1 MEAISRKNK
10 GGILRVLRWIL
21 LIMVL
26 AILGFVLFMA
36 VRLWDLDAWQDFDP
50 DNILGAQQSLILY
63 DGENGELLRLHDK
76 EDRVS
81 IPLSQVPDLV
91 QKAFISAEDARFYEH
106 PGVDVIRIAGAA
118 WADIKAG
125 GYVQGASTISQQL
138 IKLSHLTADKTISRK
153 LEEAVL
159 ACQMEARYSKDEIL
173 EMYLNYVYFGGGY
186 YGIEAAALGYFGVHA
201 QDLSVSQ
208 GAMLAGIL
216 KSPSHYA
223 PHLDYEASLARR
235 DTVLS
240 LMAEYGYLDDQ
251 ALADAKAET
260 IVILHDGTAGE
271 EGRNYYVDAAL
282 QEAMEILQVDSE
294 TLLTGGYRIYTA
306 MDGAI
311 QSQCEAVFQQ
321 DDLFP
326 GDAQGAIVVQEA
338 GTGLIRAMV
347 GGRGEYDAAMAFN
360 RATDIR
366 RQPGSVIKPVIAY
379 APALEGYGY
388 TAATMLL
395 DEPTSFAEY
404 SPRNFGNQYYGWV
417 TLREAVTRSLNV
429 PAVKVLSEIGVS
441 AGKKFAQSC
450 GIPFDPQDTSLTLA
464 LGGFTY
470 GVSPL
475 QIAGAYAAFA
485 SGGIYNAPTCI
496 QRITDS
502 AGKELYAYQP
512 ENRRVMSEQ
521 NAYILTSMLQS
532 AIQEGTGHRLKD
544 LDIPLAGK
552 TGTVGE
558 GEGNRDAWMACYS
571 ADYAAA
577 VWLGYDTSQ
586 DGSLPQD
593 ATGGKYPALILE
605 QVFQGIYQDSTPRDF
620 TMPAGVN
627 TYKLDK
633 RSPELY
639 HEPVLATALTPSAA
653 IQAEV
658 FVEGTQPTAQSSY
671 WVVPSPPSGFRVYL
685 GENGKPQITFTG
697 RESFARY
704 QLYRQKAGETPQ
716 LIKTW
721 DGKGT
726 ITYAD
731 SAALPGCRYTYYILP
746 VHREMKVGG
755 ELVKGPATQKASV
768 TTPEAVIDVEIPPAS
783 PQESPGPSPSPAV
796 SPLPLEELA
805 AAFAGG

>member
-10 GGILRVLRWIL
+10 GGILRALRWVL
-21 LIMVL
+21 LLMVL
-26 AILGFVLFMA
+26 AVLGFVLFMA
-36 VRLWDLDAWQDFDP
+36 AQLWDLDAWQDFDP
-50 DNILGAQQSLILY
+50 ANILGAQQSLILY
-63 DGENGELLRLHDK
+63 DGENGEILRLHDK

-81 IPLSQVPDLV
+81 IPLSDVPDLV

-106 PGVDVIRIAGAA
+106 PGVDVIRIVGAA

-159 ACQMEARYSKDEIL
+159 ACQMETRYSKDEIL

-201 QDLSVSQ
+201 KDLSVAQ

-216 KSPSHYA
+216 KSPSNYA
-223 PHLDYEASLARR
+223 PHLDFEASLARR

-251 ALADAKAET
+251 GLADAKGET
-260 IVILHDGTAGE
+260 MVILHDGTASE

-282 QEAMEILQVDSE
+282 QDAMEILQIDSE
-294 TLLTGGYRIYTA
+294 TLLSGGYRIYTA
-306 MDGAI
+306 MDSAI
-311 QSQCEAVFQQ
+311 QNQCEAIFQQ

-347 GGRGEYDAAMAFN
+347 GGRGAYDTAMAFN

-395 DEPTSFAEY
+395 DEPTTFAEY
-404 SPRNFGNQYYGWV
+404 SPRNFGNKYSGWV
-417 TLREAVTRSLNV
+417 TLREAVTRSLHV
-429 PAVKVLSEIGVS
+429 PDVKVLSDIGVS
-441 AGKKFAQSC
+441 AGKAFAQSC

-485 SGGIYNAPTCI
+485 SQGIYNTPTCI

-502 AGKELYAYQP
+502 TGKELYVYEP

-577 VWLGYDTSQ
+577 VWIGYDTSQ
-586 DGSLPQD
+586 DGALPQD

-605 QVFQGIYQDSTPRDF
+605 QLFQGLYQDRAPKEFS
-620 TMPAGVN
+620 MPSGVN
-627 TYKLDK
+627 AYKLDK
-633 RSPELY
+633 RTLEMF
-639 HEPVLATALTPSAA
+639 HEPVLATALTPSSA
-653 IQAEV
+653 IQTEV

-671 WVVPSPPSGFRVYL
+671 WVVPSPPGEFRVYL
-685 GENGKPQITFTG
+685 GGDGKPQIAFTG
-697 RESFARY
+697 RESFAQY
-704 QLYRQKAGETPQ
+704 QLYRQKGTESPQ

-721 DGKGT
+721 DGKGAV
-726 ITYAD
+726 TYGDD
-731 SAALPGCRYTYYILP
+731 SALPGCTYTYYILP
-746 VHREMKVGG
+746 VHQEMNVGG
-755 ELVKGPATQKASV
+755 EQVKGPATKKVTV
-768 TTPEAVIDVEIPPAS
+768 TTPEAVIDVEIPGPT
-783 PQESPGPSPSPAV
+783 PQGEVTPSPAA
-796 SPLPLEELA
+796 SPSLLEELS
-805 AAFAGG
+805 AAFAGR

>member
-10 GGILRVLRWIL
+10 GGILRALRWVL
-21 LIMVL
+21 LLMVL
-26 AILGFVLFMA
+26 AVLGFVLFMA
-36 VRLWDLDAWQDFDP
+36 AQLWDLDAWQDFDP
-50 DNILGAQQSLILY
+50 ANILDAQQSLILY
-63 DGENGELLRLHDK
+63 DGENGEILRLHDK

-81 IPLSQVPDLV
+81 IPLSDVPDLV

-106 PGVDVIRIAGAA
+106 PGVDVIRIVGAA

-159 ACQMEARYSKDEIL
+159 ACQMETRYSKDEIL

-201 QDLSVSQ
+201 KDLSVAQ

-216 KSPSHYA
+216 KSPSNYA
-223 PHLDYEASLARR
+223 PHLDFEASLARR

-251 ALADAKAET
+251 GLADAKGET
-260 IVILHDGTAGE
+260 MVILHDGTASE

-282 QEAMEILQVDSE
+282 QDAMEILQIDSE
-294 TLLTGGYRIYTA
+294 TLLSGGYRIYTA
-306 MDGAI
+306 MDSAI
-311 QSQCEAVFQQ
+311 QNQCEAIFQQ

-347 GGRGEYDAAMAFN
+347 GGRGAYDTAMAFN

-395 DEPTSFAEY
+395 DEPTTFAEY
-404 SPRNFGNQYYGWV
+404 SPRNFGNKYYGWV

-429 PAVKVLSEIGVS
+429 PAVKVLSDIGVS
-441 AGKKFAQSC
+441 AGKAFAQSC

-485 SGGIYNAPTCI
+485 SQGIYNTPTCI

-502 AGKELYAYQP
+502 TGKELYVYEP

-577 VWLGYDTSQ
+577 VWIGYDTSQ
-586 DGSLPQD
+586 DGALPQD

-605 QVFQGIYQDSTPRDF
+605 QLFQGLYQDRAPKEFS
-620 TMPAGVN
+620 MPSGVN
-627 TYKLDK
+627 AYKLDK
-633 RSPELY
+633 RTLEMF
-639 HEPVLATALTPSAA
+639 HEPVLATALTPSSA
-653 IQAEV
+653 IQTEV

-671 WVVPSPPSGFRVYL
+671 WVVPSPPGEFRVYL
-685 GENGKPQITFTG
+685 GGDGKPQIAFTG
-697 RESFARY
+697 RESFAQY
-704 QLYRQKAGETPQ
+704 QLYRQKGTESPQ

-721 DGKGT
+721 DGKGAV
-726 ITYAD
+726 TYGDD
-731 SAALPGCRYTYYILP
+731 SALPGCTYTYYILP
-746 VHREMKVGG
+746 VHQEMNVGG
-755 ELVKGPATQKASV
+755 EQVKGPATKKVTV
-768 TTPEAVIDVEIPPAS
+768 TTPEAVIDVEIPGPT
-783 PQESPGPSPSPAV
+783 PQGEVTPSPAA
-796 SPLPLEELA
+796 SPSLLEELS
-805 AAFAGG
+805 AAFAGR

>member
-10 GGILRVLRWIL
+10 GGILRALRWVL
-21 LIMVL
+21 LLMVL
-26 AILGFVLFMA
+26 AVLGFVLFMA
-36 VRLWDLDAWQDFDP
+36 AQLWDLDAWQDFDP
-50 DNILGAQQSLILY
+50 ANILGAQQSLILY
-63 DGENGELLRLHDK
+63 DGENGEILRLHDK

-81 IPLSQVPDLV
+81 IPLSDVPDLV

-106 PGVDVIRIAGAA
+106 PGVDVIRIVGAA

-159 ACQMEARYSKDEIL
+159 ACQMETRYSKDEIL

-201 QDLSVSQ
+201 KDLSVAQ

-216 KSPSHYA
+216 KSPSNYA
-223 PHLDYEASLARR
+223 PHLDFEASLARR

-251 ALADAKAET
+251 GLADAKGET
-260 IVILHDGTAGE
+260 MVILHDGTASE

-282 QEAMEILQVDSE
+282 QDAMEILQIDSE
-294 TLLTGGYRIYTA
+294 TLLSGGYRIYTA
-306 MDGAI
+306 MDSAI
-311 QSQCEAVFQQ
+311 QNQCEAIFQQ

-347 GGRGEYDAAMAFN
+347 GGRGAYDTAMAFN

-388 TAATMLL
+388 TAATMLF
-395 DEPTSFAEY
+395 DEPTTFAEY
-404 SPRNFGNQYYGWV
+404 SPRNFGNKYYGWV

-429 PAVKVLSEIGVS
+429 PAVKVLSDIGVS
-441 AGKKFAQSC
+441 AGKAFAQSC

-485 SGGIYNAPTCI
+485 SQGIYNTPTCI

-502 AGKELYAYQP
+502 TGKELYVYEP

-577 VWLGYDTSQ
+577 VWIGYDTSQ
-586 DGSLPQD
+586 DGALPQD

-605 QVFQGIYQDSTPRDF
+605 QLFQGLYQDRAPKEFS
-620 TMPAGVN
+620 MPSGVN
-627 TYKLDK
+627 AYKLDK
-633 RSPELY
+633 RTLEMF
-639 HEPVLATALTPSAA
+639 HEPVLATALTPSSA
-653 IQAEV
+653 IQTEV

-671 WVVPSPPSGFRVYL
+671 WVVPSPPGEFRVYL
-685 GENGKPQITFTG
+685 GGDGKPQIAFTG
-697 RESFARY
+697 RESFAQY
-704 QLYRQKAGETPQ
+704 QLYRQKGTESPQ

-721 DGKGT
+721 DGKGAV
-726 ITYAD
+726 TYGDD
-731 SAALPGCRYTYYILP
+731 SALPGCTYTYYILP
-746 VHREMKVGG
+746 VHQEMNVGG
-755 ELVKGPATQKASV
+755 EQVKGPATKKVTV
-768 TTPEAVIDVEIPPAS
+768 TTPEAVIDVEIPGPT
-783 PQESPGPSPSPAV
+783 PQGEVTPSPAA
-796 SPLPLEELA
+796 SPSLLEELS
-805 AAFAGG
+805 AAFAGR

>member
-10 GGILRVLRWIL
+10 GGILRALRWVL
-21 LIMVL
+21 LLMVL
-26 AILGFVLFMA
+26 AVLGFVLFMA
-36 VRLWDLDAWQDFDP
+36 AQLWDLDAWQDFDP
-50 DNILGAQQSLILY
+50 ANILGAQQSLILY
-63 DGENGELLRLHDK
+63 DGENGEILRLHDK

-81 IPLSQVPDLV
+81 IPLSDVPDLV

-106 PGVDVIRIAGAA
+106 PGVDVIRIVGAA

-159 ACQMEARYSKDEIL
+159 ACQMETRYSKDEIL

-201 QDLSVSQ
+201 KDLSVAQ

-216 KSPSHYA
+216 KSPSNYA
-223 PHLDYEASLARR
+223 PHLDFEASLARR

-251 ALADAKAET
+251 GLADAKGET
-260 IVILHDGTAGE
+260 MVILHDGTASE

-282 QEAMEILQVDSE
+282 QDAMEILQIDSE
-294 TLLTGGYRIYTA
+294 TLLSGGYRIYTA
-306 MDGAI
+306 MDSAI
-311 QSQCEAVFQQ
+311 QNQCEAIFQQ

-347 GGRGEYDAAMAFN
+347 GGRGAYDTAMAFN

-395 DEPTSFAEY
+395 DEPTTFAEY
-404 SPRNFGNQYYGWV
+404 SPRNFGNKYYGWV

-429 PAVKVLSEIGVS
+429 PAVKVLSDIGVS
-441 AGKKFAQSC
+441 AGKAFAQSC

-485 SGGIYNAPTCI
+485 SQGIYNTPTCI

-502 AGKELYAYQP
+502 TGKELYVYEP

-577 VWLGYDTSQ
+577 VWIGYDTSQ
-586 DGSLPQD
+586 DGALPQD

-605 QVFQGIYQDSTPRDF
+605 QLFQGLYQDRAPKEFS
-620 TMPAGVN
+620 MPSGVN
-627 TYKLDK
+627 AYKLDK
-633 RSPELY
+633 RTLEMF
-639 HEPVLATALTPSAA
+639 HEPVLATALTPSSA
-653 IQAEV
+653 IQTEV

-671 WVVPSPPSGFRVYL
+671 WVVPSPPGEFRVYL
-685 GENGKPQITFTG
+685 GGDGKPQIAFTG
-697 RESFARY
+697 RESFAQY
-704 QLYRQKAGETPQ
+704 QLYRQKGTESPQ

-721 DGKGT
+721 DGKGAV
-726 ITYAD
+726 TYGDD
-731 SAALPGCRYTYYILP
+731 SALPGCTYTYYILP
-746 VHREMKVGG
+746 VHQEMNVGG
-755 ELVKGPATQKASV
+755 EQVKGPATKKV
-768 TTPEAVIDVEIPPAS
+768 TVTIPEAVIDVEIPGPT
-783 PQESPGPSPSPAV
+783 PQGEVTPSPAA
-796 SPLPLEELA
+796 SPSLLEELS
-805 AAFAGG
+805 AAFAGR

>member
-10 GGILRVLRWIL
+10 GGILRALRWVL
-21 LIMVL
+21 LLMVL
-26 AILGFVLFMA
+26 AVLGFVLFMA
-36 VRLWDLDAWQDFDP
+36 AQLWDLDAWQDFDP
-50 DNILGAQQSLILY
+50 ANILGAQQSLILY
-63 DGENGELLRLHDK
+63 DGENGEILRLHDK

-81 IPLSQVPDLV
+81 IPLSDVPDLV

-106 PGVDVIRIAGAA
+106 PGVDVIRIVGAA

-159 ACQMEARYSKDEIL
+159 ACQMETHYSKDEIL

-201 QDLSVSQ
+201 KDLSVAQ

-216 KSPSHYA
+216 KSPSNYA
-223 PHLDYEASLARR
+223 PHLDFEASLARR

-251 ALADAKAET
+251 GLADAKGET
-260 IVILHDGTAGE
+260 MVILHDGTASE

-282 QEAMEILQVDSE
+282 QDAMEILQIDSE
-294 TLLTGGYRIYTA
+294 TLLSGGYRIYTA
-306 MDGAI
+306 MDSAI
-311 QSQCEAVFQQ
+311 QNQCEAIFQQ

-347 GGRGEYDAAMAFN
+347 GGRGAYDTAMAFN

-395 DEPTSFAEY
+395 DEPNTFAEY
-404 SPRNFGNQYYGWV
+404 IPRNFGNKYYGWV

-429 PAVKVLSEIGVS
+429 PAVKVLSDIGVS
-441 AGKKFAQSC
+441 AGKAFAQSC

-485 SGGIYNAPTCI
+485 SQGIYNTPTCI

-502 AGKELYAYQP
+502 TGKELYVYEP

-552 TGTVGE
+552 TGTVGD

-577 VWLGYDTSQ
+577 VWIGYDTSQ
-586 DGSLPQD
+586 DGALPQD

-605 QVFQGIYQDSTPRDF
+605 QLFQGLYQDRAPKEFS
-620 TMPAGVN
+620 MPSGVN
-627 TYKLDK
+627 AYKLDK
-633 RSPELY
+633 RTLEMF
-639 HEPVLATALTPSAA
+639 HEPVLATALTPSSA
-653 IQAEV
+653 IQTEV

-671 WVVPSPPSGFRVYL
+671 WVVPSPPGEFRVYL
-685 GENGKPQITFTG
+685 GGDGKPQIAFTG
-697 RESFARY
+697 RESFAQY
-704 QLYRQKAGETPQ
+704 QLYRQKGTESPQ

-721 DGKGT
+721 DGKGAV
-726 ITYAD
+726 TYGDD
-731 SAALPGCRYTYYILP
+731 SALPGCTYTYYILP
-746 VHREMKVGG
+746 VHQEMNVGG
-755 ELVKGPATQKASV
+755 EQVKGPATKKVTV
-768 TTPEAVIDVEIPPAS
+768 TTPEAVIDVEIPGPT
-783 PQESPGPSPSPAV
+783 PQGEVTPSPAA
-796 SPLPLEELA
+796 SPSLLEELS
-805 AAFAGG
+805 AAFAGR

>member
-10 GGILRVLRWIL
+10 GGILRALRWVL
-21 LIMVL
+21 LLMVL
-26 AILGFVLFMA
+26 AVLGFVLFMA
-36 VRLWDLDAWQDFDP
+36 AQLWDLDAWQDFDP
-50 DNILGAQQSLILY
+50 ANILGAQQSLILY
-63 DGENGELLRLHDK
+63 DGENGEILRLHDK

-81 IPLSQVPDLV
+81 IPLSDVPDLV
-91 QKAFISAEDARFYEH
+91 QKAFISADDARFYEH
-106 PGVDVIRIAGAA
+106 PGVDVIRIVGAA

-159 ACQMEARYSKDEIL
+159 ACQMETRYSKDEIL

-201 QDLSVSQ
+201 KDLSVAQ

-216 KSPSHYA
+216 KSPSNYA
-223 PHLDYEASLARR
+223 PHLDFEASLARR

-282 QEAMEILQVDSE
+282 QEAMEILQIDSE
-294 TLLTGGYRIYTA
+294 TLLSGGYRIYTA
-306 MDGAI
+306 MDSAI
-311 QSQCEAVFQQ
+311 QNQCEAIFQQ

-347 GGRGEYDAAMAFN
+347 GGRGAYDTAMAFN

-395 DEPTSFAEY
+395 DEPTTFAEY
-404 SPRNFGNQYYGWV
+404 SPRNFGNKYYGWV

-429 PAVKVLSEIGVS
+429 PAVKVLSDIGVS
-441 AGKKFAQSC
+441 AGKAFAQSC

-485 SGGIYNAPTCI
+485 SQGIYNTPTCI

-502 AGKELYAYQP
+502 TGKELYVYEP

-577 VWLGYDTSQ
+577 VWIGYDTSQ
-586 DGSLPQD
+586 DGALPQD

-605 QVFQGIYQDSTPRDF
+605 QLFQGLYQDRAPKEFS
-620 TMPAGVN
+620 MPSGVN
-627 TYKLDK
+627 AYKLDK
-633 RSPELY
+633 RTLEMF
-639 HEPVLATALTPSAA
+639 HEPVLATALTPSSA
-653 IQAEV
+653 IQTEV

-671 WVVPSPPSGFRVYL
+671 WVVPSPPGEFRVYL
-685 GENGKPQITFTG
+685 GGDGKPQIAFTG
-697 RESFARY
+697 RESFAQY
-704 QLYRQKAGETPQ
+704 QLYRQKGTESPQ

-721 DGKGT
+721 DGKGAV
-726 ITYAD
+726 TYGDD
-731 SAALPGCRYTYYILP
+731 SALPGCTYTYYILP
-746 VHREMKVGG
+746 VHQEMNVGG
-755 ELVKGPATQKASV
+755 EQVKGPATKKVTV
-768 TTPEAVIDVEIPPAS
+768 TTPEAVIDVEIPGPT
-783 PQESPGPSPSPAV
+783 PQGEVTPSPAA
-796 SPLPLEELA
+796 SPSLLEELS
-805 AAFAGG
+805 AAFAGR

>member
-10 GGILRVLRWIL
+10 GGILRALRWVL
-21 LIMVL
+21 LLMVL
-26 AILGFVLFMA
+26 AVLGFVLFMA
-36 VRLWDLDAWQDFDP
+36 AQLWDLDAWQDFDP
-50 DNILGAQQSLILY
+50 ANILGAQQSLILY
-63 DGENGELLRLHDK
+63 DGENGEILRLHDK

-81 IPLSQVPDLV
+81 IPLSDVPDLV

-106 PGVDVIRIAGAA
+106 PGVDVIRIVGAA

-159 ACQMEARYSKDEIL
+159 ACQMETRYSKDEIL

-201 QDLSVSQ
+201 KDLSVAQ

-216 KSPSHYA
+216 KSPSNYA
-223 PHLDYEASLARR
+223 PHLDFEASLARR

-251 ALADAKAET
+251 GLADAKGET
-260 IVILHDGTAGE
+260 MVILHDGTASE

-282 QEAMEILQVDSE
+282 QEAMEILQIDSE
-294 TLLTGGYRIYTA
+294 TLLSGGYRIYTA
-306 MDGAI
+306 MDSAI
-311 QSQCEAVFQQ
+311 QNQCEAIFQQ

-347 GGRGEYDAAMAFN
+347 GGRGAYDTAMAFN

-395 DEPTSFAEY
+395 DEPTTFAEY
-404 SPRNFGNQYYGWV
+404 SPRNFGNKYYGWV

-429 PAVKVLSEIGVS
+429 PAVKVLSDIGVS
-441 AGKKFAQSC
+441 AGKAFAQSC

-485 SGGIYNAPTCI
+485 SQGIYNTPTCI

-502 AGKELYAYQP
+502 TGKELYVYEP

-577 VWLGYDTSQ
+577 VWIGYDTSQ
-586 DGSLPQD
+586 DGALPQD

-605 QVFQGIYQDSTPRDF
+605 QLFQGLYQDRAPKEFS
-620 TMPAGVN
+620 MPSGVN
-627 TYKLDK
+627 AYKLDK
-633 RSPELY
+633 RTLEMF
-639 HEPVLATALTPSAA
+639 HEPVLATALTPSSA
-653 IQAEV
+653 IQTEV

-671 WVVPSPPSGFRVYL
+671 WVVPSPPGEFRVYL
-685 GENGKPQITFTG
+685 GGDGKPQIAFTG
-697 RESFARY
+697 RESFAQY
-704 QLYRQKAGETPQ
+704 QLYRQKGTESPQ

-721 DGKGT
+721 DGKGAV
-726 ITYAD
+726 TYGDD
-731 SAALPGCRYTYYILP
+731 SALPGCTYTYYILP
-746 VHREMKVGG
+746 VHQEMNVGG
-755 ELVKGPATQKASV
+755 EQVKGPATKKVTV
-768 TTPEAVIDVEIPPAS
+768 TTPEAVIDVEIPGPT
-783 PQESPGPSPSPAV
+783 PQGEVTPSPAA
-796 SPLPLEELA
+796 SPSLLEELS
-805 AAFAGG
+805 AAFAGR

>member
-1 MEAISRKNK
+1 MEAISRKTK
-10 GGILRVLRWIL
+10 GGILRALRWVL
-21 LIMVL
+21 LLMVL
-26 AILGFVLFMA
+26 AVLGFVLFMA
-36 VRLWDLDAWQDFDP
+36 AQLWDLDAWQDFDP
-50 DNILGAQQSLILY
+50 ANILGAQQSLILY
-63 DGENGELLRLHDK
+63 DGENGEILRLHDK

-81 IPLSQVPDLV
+81 IPLSDVPDLV

-106 PGVDVIRIAGAA
+106 PGVDVIRIVGAA

-159 ACQMEARYSKDEIL
+159 ACQMETRYSKDEIL

-201 QDLSVSQ
+201 KDLSVAQ

-216 KSPSHYA
+216 KSPSNYA
-223 PHLDYEASLARR
+223 PHLDFEASLARR

-251 ALADAKAET
+251 GLADAKGET
-260 IVILHDGTAGE
+260 MVILHDGTASE

-282 QEAMEILQVDSE
+282 QDAMEILQIDSE
-294 TLLTGGYRIYTA
+294 TLLSGGYRIYTA
-306 MDGAI
+306 MDSAI
-311 QSQCEAVFQQ
+311 QNQCEAIFQQ

-347 GGRGEYDAAMAFN
+347 GGRGAYDTAMAFN

-395 DEPTSFAEY
+395 DEPTTFAEY
-404 SPRNFGNQYYGWV
+404 SPRNFGNKYYGWV

-429 PAVKVLSEIGVS
+429 PAVKVLSDIGVS
-441 AGKKFAQSC
+441 AGKAFAQSC

-485 SGGIYNAPTCI
+485 SQGIYNAPTCI

-502 AGKELYAYQP
+502 TGKELYVYEP

-577 VWLGYDTSQ
+577 VWIGYDTSQ
-586 DGSLPQD
+586 DGALPQD

-605 QVFQGIYQDSTPRDF
+605 QLFQGLYQDRAPKEFS
-620 TMPAGVN
+620 MPSGVN
-627 TYKLDK
+627 AYKLDK
-633 RSPELY
+633 RTLEMF
-639 HEPVLATALTPSAA
+639 HEPVLATALTPSSA
-653 IQAEV
+653 IQTEV

-671 WVVPSPPSGFRVYL
+671 WVVPSPPGEFRVYL
-685 GENGKPQITFTG
+685 GGDGKPQIAFTG
-697 RESFARY
+697 RESFAQY
-704 QLYRQKAGETPQ
+704 QLYRQKGTESPQ

-721 DGKGT
+721 DGKGAV
-726 ITYAD
+726 TYGDD
-731 SAALPGCRYTYYILP
+731 SALPGCTYTYYILP
-746 VHREMKVGG
+746 VHQEMNVGG
-755 ELVKGPATQKASV
+755 EQVKGPATKKVTV
-768 TTPEAVIDVEIPPAS
+768 TTPEAVIDVEIPGPT
-783 PQESPGPSPSPAV
+783 PQGEVTPSPAA
-796 SPLPLEELA
+796 SPSLLEELS
-805 AAFAGG
+805 AAFAGR

>member
-10 GGILRVLRWIL
+10 GGILRALRWVL
-21 LIMVL
+21 LLMVL
-26 AILGFVLFMA
+26 AVLGFVLFMA
-36 VRLWDLDAWQDFDP
+36 AQLWDLDAWQDFDP
-50 DNILGAQQSLILY
+50 VNILGAQQSLILY
-63 DGENGELLRLHDK
+63 DGENGEILRLHDK

-81 IPLSQVPDLV
+81 IPLSDVPDLV

-106 PGVDVIRIAGAA
+106 PGVDVIRIVGAA

-159 ACQMEARYSKDEIL
+159 ACQMETRYSKDEIL

-201 QDLSVSQ
+201 KDLSVAQ

-216 KSPSHYA
+216 KSPSNYA
-223 PHLDYEASLARR
+223 PHLDFEASLARR

-251 ALADAKAET
+251 GLADAKGET
-260 IVILHDGTAGE
+260 MVILHDGTASE

-282 QEAMEILQVDSE
+282 QDAMEILQIDSE
-294 TLLTGGYRIYTA
+294 TLLSGGYRIYTA
-306 MDGAI
+306 MDSAI
-311 QSQCEAVFQQ
+311 QNQCEAIFQQ

-347 GGRGEYDAAMAFN
+347 GGRGAYDTAMAFN

-395 DEPTSFAEY
+395 DEPTTFAEY
-404 SPRNFGNQYYGWV
+404 SPRNFGNKYYGWV

-429 PAVKVLSEIGVS
+429 PAVKVLSDIGVS
-441 AGKKFAQSC
+441 AGKAFAQSC

-485 SGGIYNAPTCI
+485 SQGIYNTPTCI

-502 AGKELYAYQP
+502 AGKELYVYEP

-577 VWLGYDTSQ
+577 VWIGYDTSQ
-586 DGSLPQD
+586 DGALPQD

-605 QVFQGIYQDSTPRDF
+605 QLFQGLYQDRAPKEFS
-620 TMPAGVN
+620 MPSGVN
-627 TYKLDK
+627 AYKLDK
-633 RSPELY
+633 RTLEMF
-639 HEPVLATALTPSAA
+639 HEPVLATALTPSSA
-653 IQAEV
+653 IQTEV

-671 WVVPSPPSGFRVYL
+671 WVVPSPPGEFRVYL
-685 GENGKPQITFTG
+685 GGDGKPQIAFTG
-697 RESFARY
+697 RESFAQY
-704 QLYRQKAGETPQ
+704 QLYRQKGTESPQ

-721 DGKGT
+721 DGKGAV
-726 ITYAD
+726 TYGDD
-731 SAALPGCRYTYYILP
+731 SALPGCTYTYYILP
-746 VHREMKVGG
+746 VHQEMNVGG
-755 ELVKGPATQKASV
+755 EQVKGPATKKVTV
-768 TTPEAVIDVEIPPAS
+768 TTPEAVIDVEIPGPT
-783 PQESPGPSPSPAV
+783 PQGEVTPSPAA
-796 SPLPLEELA
+796 SPSLLEELS
-805 AAFAGG
+805 AAFAGR

>member
-10 GGILRVLRWIL
+10 GGILRALRWVL
-21 LIMVL
+21 LLMVL
-26 AILGFVLFMA
+26 AVLGFVLFMA
-36 VRLWDLDAWQDFDP
+36 AQLWDLDAWQDFDP
-50 DNILGAQQSLILY
+50 ANILGAQQSLILY
-63 DGENGELLRLHDK
+63 DGENGEILRLHDK

-81 IPLSQVPDLV
+81 IPLSDVPDLV

-106 PGVDVIRIAGAA
+106 PGVDVIRIVGAA

-159 ACQMEARYSKDEIL
+159 ACQMETRYSKDEIL

-201 QDLSVSQ
+201 KDLSVAQ

-216 KSPSHYA
+216 KSTSNYA
-223 PHLDYEASLARR
+223 PHLDFEASLARR

-251 ALADAKAET
+251 GLADAKGET
-260 IVILHDGTAGE
+260 MVILHDGTASE

-282 QEAMEILQVDSE
+282 QDAMEILQIDSE
-294 TLLTGGYRIYTA
+294 TLLSGGYRIYTA
-306 MDGAI
+306 MDSAI
-311 QSQCEAVFQQ
+311 QNQCEAIFQQ

-347 GGRGEYDAAMAFN
+347 GGRGAYDTAMAFN

-395 DEPTSFAEY
+395 DEPTTFAEY
-404 SPRNFGNQYYGWV
+404 SPRNFGNKYYGWV

-429 PAVKVLSEIGVS
+429 PAVKVLSDIGVS
-441 AGKKFAQSC
+441 AGKAFAQSC

-485 SGGIYNAPTCI
+485 SQGIYNTPTCI

-502 AGKELYAYQP
+502 TGKELYVYEP

-577 VWLGYDTSQ
+577 VWIGYDTSQ
-586 DGSLPQD
+586 DGALPQD

-605 QVFQGIYQDSTPRDF
+605 QLFQGLYQDRAPKEFS
-620 TMPAGVN
+620 MPSGVN
-627 TYKLDK
+627 AYKLDK
-633 RSPELY
+633 RTLEMF
-639 HEPVLATALTPSAA
+639 HEPVLATALTPSSA
-653 IQAEV
+653 IQTEV

-671 WVVPSPPSGFRVYL
+671 WVVPSPPGEFRVYL
-685 GENGKPQITFTG
+685 GGDGKPQIAFTG
-697 RESFARY
+697 RESFAQY
-704 QLYRQKAGETPQ
+704 QLYRQKGTESPQ

-721 DGKGT
+721 DGKGAV
-726 ITYAD
+726 TYGDD
-731 SAALPGCRYTYYILP
+731 SALPGCTYTYYILP
-746 VHREMKVGG
+746 VHQEMNVGG
-755 ELVKGPATQKASV
+755 EQVKGPATKKVTV
-768 TTPEAVIDVEIPPAS
+768 TTPEAVIDVEIPGPT
-783 PQESPGPSPSPAV
+783 PQGEVTPSPAA
-796 SPLPLEELA
+796 SPSLLEELS
-805 AAFAGG
+805 AAFAGR

>member
-10 GGILRVLRWIL
+10 GGILRALRWVL
-21 LIMVL
+21 LLMVL
-26 AILGFVLFMA
+26 AVLGFVLFMA
-36 VRLWDLDAWQDFDP
+36 AQLWDLDAWQDFDP
-50 DNILGAQQSLILY
+50 ANILGAQQSLILY
-63 DGENGELLRLHDK
+63 DGENGEILRLHDK

-81 IPLSQVPDLV
+81 IPLSDVPDLV

-106 PGVDVIRIAGAA
+106 PGVDVIRIVGAA

-159 ACQMEARYSKDEIL
+159 ACQMETRYSKDEIL

-201 QDLSVSQ
+201 KDLSVAQ

-216 KSPSHYA
+216 KSPSNYA
-223 PHLDYEASLARR
+223 PHLDFEASLARR

-251 ALADAKAET
+251 GLADAKGET
-260 IVILHDGTAGE
+260 MVILHDGTASE

-282 QEAMEILQVDSE
+282 QDAMEILQIDSE
-294 TLLTGGYRIYTA
+294 TLLSGGYRIYTA
-306 MDGAI
+306 MDSAI
-311 QSQCEAVFQQ
+311 QNQCEAIFQQ

-347 GGRGEYDAAMAFN
+347 GGRWAYDTAMAFN

-395 DEPTSFAEY
+395 DEPTTFAEY
-404 SPRNFGNQYYGWV
+404 SPRNFGNKYYGWV

-429 PAVKVLSEIGVS
+429 PAVKVLSDIGVS
-441 AGKKFAQSC
+441 AGKAFAQSC

-485 SGGIYNAPTCI
+485 SQGIYNTPTCI

-502 AGKELYAYQP
+502 AGKELYVYEP

-577 VWLGYDTSQ
+577 VWIGYDTSQ
-586 DGSLPQD
+586 DGALPQD

-605 QVFQGIYQDSTPRDF
+605 QLFQGLYQDRAPKEFS
-620 TMPAGVN
+620 MPSGVN
-627 TYKLDK
+627 AYKLDK
-633 RSPELY
+633 RTLEMF
-639 HEPVLATALTPSAA
+639 HEPVLATALTPSSA
-653 IQAEV
+653 IQTEV

-671 WVVPSPPSGFRVYL
+671 WVVPSPPGEFRVYL
-685 GENGKPQITFTG
+685 GGDGKPQIAFTG
-697 RESFARY
+697 RESFAQY
-704 QLYRQKAGETPQ
+704 QLYRQKGTESPQ

-721 DGKGT
+721 DGKGAV
-726 ITYAD
+726 TYGDD
-731 SAALPGCRYTYYILP
+731 SALPGCTYTYYILP
-746 VHREMKVGG
+746 VHQEMNVGG
-755 ELVKGPATQKASV
+755 EQVKGPATKKVTV
-768 TTPEAVIDVEIPPAS
+768 TTPEAVIDVEIPGPT
-783 PQESPGPSPSPAV
+783 PQGEVTPSPAA
-796 SPLPLEELA
+796 SPSLLEELS
-805 AAFAGG
+805 AAFAGR

>member
-10 GGILRVLRWIL
+10 GGILRALRWVL
-21 LIMVL
+21 LLMVL
-26 AILGFVLFMA
+26 AVLGFVLFMA
-36 VRLWDLDAWQDFDP
+36 AQLWDLDAWQDFDP
-50 DNILGAQQSLILY
+50 ANILGAQQSLILY
-63 DGENGELLRLHDK
+63 DGENGEILRLHDK

-81 IPLSQVPDLV
+81 IPLSDVPDLV

-106 PGVDVIRIAGAA
+106 PGVDVIRIVGAA

-159 ACQMEARYSKDEIL
+159 ACQMETRYSKDEIL

-201 QDLSVSQ
+201 KDLSVAQ

-216 KSPSHYA
+216 KSPSNYA
-223 PHLDYEASLARR
+223 PHLDFEASLARR

-251 ALADAKAET
+251 GLADAKGET
-260 IVILHDGTAGE
+260 MVILHDGTASE

-282 QEAMEILQVDSE
+282 QDAMEILQIDSE
-294 TLLTGGYRIYTA
+294 TLLSGGYRIYTA
-306 MDGAI
+306 MDSAI
-311 QSQCEAVFQQ
+311 QNQCEAIFQQ

-347 GGRGEYDAAMAFN
+347 GGRGAYDTAMAFN

-395 DEPTSFAEY
+395 DEPTTFAEY
-404 SPRNFGNQYYGWV
+404 SPRNFGNEYYGWV

-429 PAVKVLSEIGVS
+429 PAVKVLSDIGVS
-441 AGKKFAQSC
+441 AGKAFAQSC

-485 SGGIYNAPTCI
+485 SQGIYNTPTCI

-502 AGKELYAYQP
+502 TGKELYVYEP

-552 TGTVGE
+552 TGTVGD

-577 VWLGYDTSQ
+577 VWIGYDTSQ
-586 DGSLPQD
+586 DGALPQD

-605 QVFQGIYQDSTPRDF
+605 QLFQGLYQDRAPKEFS
-620 TMPAGVN
+620 MPSGVN
-627 TYKLDK
+627 AYKLDK
-633 RSPELY
+633 RTLEMF
-639 HEPVLATALTPSAA
+639 HEPVLATALTPSSA
-653 IQAEV
+653 IQTEV

-671 WVVPSPPSGFRVYL
+671 WVVPSPPGEFRVYL
-685 GENGKPQITFTG
+685 GGDGKPQIAFTG
-697 RESFARY
+697 RESFAQY
-704 QLYRQKAGETPQ
+704 QLYRQKGTESPQ

-721 DGKGT
+721 DGKGAV
-726 ITYAD
+726 TYGDD
-731 SAALPGCRYTYYILP
+731 SALPGCTYTYYILP
-746 VHREMKVGG
+746 VHQEMNVGG
-755 ELVKGPATQKASV
+755 EQVKGPATKKVTV
-768 TTPEAVIDVEIPPAS
+768 TTPEAVIDVEIPGPT
-783 PQESPGPSPSPAV
+783 PQGEVTPSPAA
-796 SPLPLEELA
+796 SPSLLEELS
-805 AAFAGG
+805 AAFAGR

>member
-10 GGILRVLRWIL
+10 GGILRALRWVL
-21 LIMVL
+21 LLMVL
-26 AILGFVLFMA
+26 AVLGFVLFMA
-36 VRLWDLDAWQDFDP
+36 AQLWDLDAWQDFDP
-50 DNILGAQQSLILY
+50 ANILGAQQSLILY
-63 DGENGELLRLHDK
+63 DGENGEILRLHDK

-81 IPLSQVPDLV
+81 IPLSDVPDLV

-106 PGVDVIRIAGAA
+106 PGVDVIRIVGAA

-159 ACQMEARYSKDEIL
+159 ACQMETRYSKDEIL

-201 QDLSVSQ
+201 KDLSVAQ

-216 KSPSHYA
+216 KSPSNYA
-223 PHLDYEASLARR
+223 PHLDFEASLARR

-251 ALADAKAET
+251 GLADAKGET
-260 IVILHDGTAGE
+260 MVILHDGTASE

-282 QEAMEILQVDSE
+282 QDAMEILQIDSE
-294 TLLTGGYRIYTA
+294 TLLSGGYRIYTA
-306 MDGAI
+306 MDSAI
-311 QSQCEAVFQQ
+311 QNQCEAIFQQ

-347 GGRGEYDAAMAFN
+347 GGRGAYDTAMAFN

-395 DEPTSFAEY
+395 DEPTTFAEY

-429 PAVKVLSEIGVS
+429 PAVKVLSDIGVS
-441 AGKKFAQSC
+441 AGKAFAQSC

-485 SGGIYNAPTCI
+485 SQGIYNTPTCI

-502 AGKELYAYQP
+502 TGKELYVYEP

-577 VWLGYDTSQ
+577 VWIGYDTSQ
-586 DGSLPQD
+586 DGALPQD

-605 QVFQGIYQDSTPRDF
+605 QLFQGLYQDRAPKEFS
-620 TMPAGVN
+620 MPSGVN
-627 TYKLDK
+627 AYKLDK
-633 RSPELY
+633 RTLEMF
-639 HEPVLATALTPSAA
+639 HEPVLATALTPSSA
-653 IQAEV
+653 IQTEV

-671 WVVPSPPSGFRVYL
+671 WVVPSPPGEFRVYL
-685 GENGKPQITFTG
+685 GGDGKPQIAFTG
-697 RESFARY
+697 RESFAQY
-704 QLYRQKAGETPQ
+704 QLYRQKGTESPQ

-721 DGKGT
+721 DGKGAVT
-726 ITYAD
+726 FGDD
-731 SAALPGCRYTYYILP
+731 SALPGCTYTYYILP
-746 VHREMKVGG
+746 VHQEMNVGG
-755 ELVKGPATQKASV
+755 EQVKGPATKKVTV
-768 TTPEAVIDVEIPPAS
+768 TTPEAVIDVEIPGPT
-783 PQESPGPSPSPAV
+783 PQGEVTPSPAA
-796 SPLPLEELA
+796 SPSLLEELS
-805 AAFAGG
+805 AAFAGR

>member
-10 GGILRVLRWIL
+10 GGILRALRWVL
-21 LIMVL
+21 LLMVL
-26 AILGFVLFMA
+26 AVLGFVLFMA
-36 VRLWDLDAWQDFDP
+36 AQLWDLDAWQDFDP
-50 DNILGAQQSLILY
+50 ANILGAQQSLILY
-63 DGENGELLRLHDK
+63 DGENGEILRLHDK

-81 IPLSQVPDLV
+81 IPLSDVPDLV

-106 PGVDVIRIAGAA
+106 PGVDVIRIVGAA

-159 ACQMEARYSKDEIL
+159 ACQMETRYSKDEIL

-201 QDLSVSQ
+201 KDLSVAQ

-216 KSPSHYA
+216 KSPSNYA
-223 PHLDYEASLARR
+223 PHLDFEASLARR

-251 ALADAKAET
+251 GLADAKGET
-260 IVILHDGTAGE
+260 MVILHDGTASE

-282 QEAMEILQVDSE
+282 QDAMEILQIDSE
-294 TLLTGGYRIYTA
+294 TLLSGGYRIYTA
-306 MDGAI
+306 MDSAI
-311 QSQCEAVFQQ
+311 QNQCEAIFQQ

-347 GGRGEYDAAMAFN
+347 GGRGAYDTAMAFN

-395 DEPTSFAEY
+395 DEPTTFAEY

-429 PAVKVLSEIGVS
+429 PAVKVLSDIGVS
-441 AGKKFAQSC
+441 AGKAFAQSC

-485 SGGIYNAPTCI
+485 SQGIYNTPTCI

-502 AGKELYAYQP
+502 AGKELYVYEP

-577 VWLGYDTSQ
+577 VWIGYDTSQ
-586 DGSLPQD
+586 DGALPQD

-605 QVFQGIYQDSTPRDF
+605 QLFQGLYQDRAPKEFS
-620 TMPAGVN
+620 MPSGVN
-627 TYKLDK
+627 AYKLDK
-633 RSPELY
+633 RTLEMF
-639 HEPVLATALTPSAA
+639 HEPVLATALTPSSA
-653 IQAEV
+653 IQTEV

-671 WVVPSPPSGFRVYL
+671 WVVPSPPGEFRVYL
-685 GENGKPQITFTG
+685 GGDGKPQIAFTG
-697 RESFARY
+697 RESFAQY
-704 QLYRQKAGETPQ
+704 QLYRQKGTESPQ

-721 DGKGT
+721 DGKGAV
-726 ITYAD
+726 TYGDD
-731 SAALPGCRYTYYILP
+731 SALPGCTYTYYILP
-746 VHREMKVGG
+746 VHQEMNVGG
-755 ELVKGPATQKASV
+755 EQVKGPATKKVTV
-768 TTPEAVIDVEIPPAS
+768 TTPEAEIDVEIPGPT
-783 PQESPGPSPSPAV
+783 PQGEVTPSPAA
-796 SPLPLEELA
+796 SPSLLEELS
-805 AAFAGG
+805 AAFAGR

>member
-10 GGILRVLRWIL
+10 GGILRALRWVL
-21 LIMVL
+21 LLMVL
-26 AILGFVLFMA
+26 AVLGFVLFMA
-36 VRLWDLDAWQDFDP
+36 AQLWDLDAWQDFDP
-50 DNILGAQQSLILY
+50 ANILGAQQSLILY
-63 DGENGELLRLHDK
+63 DGENGEILRLHDK

-81 IPLSQVPDLV
+81 IPLSDVPDLV

-106 PGVDVIRIAGAA
+106 PGVDVIRIVGAA

-159 ACQMEARYSKDEIL
+159 ACQMETRYSKDEIL

-201 QDLSVSQ
+201 KDLSVAQ

-216 KSPSHYA
+216 KSPSNYA
-223 PHLDYEASLARR
+223 PHLDFEASLARR

-251 ALADAKAET
+251 GLADAKGET
-260 IVILHDGTAGE
+260 MVILHDGTASE

-282 QEAMEILQVDSE
+282 QNAMEILQIDSE
-294 TLLTGGYRIYTA
+294 TLLSGGYRIYTA
-306 MDGAI
+306 MDSAI
-311 QSQCEAVFQQ
+311 QNQCEAIFQQ

-347 GGRGEYDAAMAFN
+347 GGRGAYDTAMAFN

-395 DEPTSFAEY
+395 DEPTTFAEY
-404 SPRNFGNQYYGWV
+404 SPRNFGNKYYGWV

-429 PAVKVLSEIGVS
+429 PAVKVLSDIGVS
-441 AGKKFAQSC
+441 AGKAFAQSC

-485 SGGIYNAPTCI
+485 SQGIYNTPTCI

-502 AGKELYAYQP
+502 TGKELYVYEP

-577 VWLGYDTSQ
+577 VWIGYDTSQ
-586 DGSLPQD
+586 DGALPQD

-605 QVFQGIYQDSTPRDF
+605 QLFQGLYQDRAPKEFS
-620 TMPAGVN
+620 MPSGVN
-627 TYKLDK
+627 AYKLDK
-633 RSPELY
+633 RTLEMF
-639 HEPVLATALTPSAA
+639 HEPVLATALTPSSA
-653 IQAEV
+653 IQTEV

-671 WVVPSPPSGFRVYL
+671 WVVPSPPGEFRVYL
-685 GENGKPQITFTG
+685 GGDGKPQIAFTG
-697 RESFARY
+697 RESFAQY
-704 QLYRQKAGETPQ
+704 QLYRQKGTESPQ

-721 DGKGT
+721 DGKGAV
-726 ITYAD
+726 TYRDD
-731 SAALPGCRYTYYILP
+731 SALPGCTYTYYILP
-746 VHREMKVGG
+746 VHQEMNVGG
-755 ELVKGPATQKASV
+755 EQVKGPATKKVTV
-768 TTPEAVIDVEIPPAS
+768 TTPEAVIDVEIPGPT
-783 PQESPGPSPSPAV
+783 PQGEVTPSPAA
-796 SPLPLEELA
+796 SPSLLEELS
-805 AAFAGG
+805 AAFAGR

>member
-10 GGILRVLRWIL
+10 GGILRALRWVL
-21 LIMVL
+21 LLMVL
-26 AILGFVLFMA
+26 AVLGFVLFMA
-36 VRLWDLDAWQDFDP
+36 AQLWNLDAWQDFDP
-50 DNILGAQQSLILY
+50 ANILGAQQSLILY
-63 DGENGELLRLHDK
+63 DGENGEILRLHDK

-81 IPLSQVPDLV
+81 IPLSDVPDLV

-106 PGVDVIRIAGAA
+106 PGVDVIRIVGAA

-159 ACQMEARYSKDEIL
+159 ACQMETRYSKDEIL

-201 QDLSVSQ
+201 KDLSVAQ

-216 KSPSHYA
+216 KSPSNYA
-223 PHLDYEASLARR
+223 PHLDFEASLARR

-251 ALADAKAET
+251 GLADAKGET
-260 IVILHDGTAGE
+260 MVILHDGTASE

-282 QEAMEILQVDSE
+282 QDAMEILQIDSE
-294 TLLTGGYRIYTA
+294 TLLSGGYRIYTA
-306 MDGAI
+306 MDSAI
-311 QSQCEAVFQQ
+311 QNQCEAIFQQ

-347 GGRGEYDAAMAFN
+347 GGRGAYDTAMAFN

-395 DEPTSFAEY
+395 DEPTTFAEY
-404 SPRNFGNQYYGWV
+404 SPRNFGNKYYGWV

-429 PAVKVLSEIGVS
+429 PDVKVLSDIGVS
-441 AGKKFAQSC
+441 AGKAFAQSC

-485 SGGIYNAPTCI
+485 SQGIYNTPTCI

-502 AGKELYAYQP
+502 TGKELYVYEP

-577 VWLGYDTSQ
+577 VWIGYDTSQ
-586 DGSLPQD
+586 DGALPQD

-605 QVFQGIYQDSTPRDF
+605 QLFQGLYQDRAPKEFS
-620 TMPAGVN
+620 MPSGVN
-627 TYKLDK
+627 AYKLDK
-633 RSPELY
+633 RTLEMF
-639 HEPVLATALTPSAA
+639 HEPVLATALTPSSA
-653 IQAEV
+653 IQTEV

-671 WVVPSPPSGFRVYL
+671 WVVPSPPGEFRVYL
-685 GENGKPQITFTG
+685 GGDGKPQIAFTG
-697 RESFARY
+697 RESFAQY
-704 QLYRQKAGETPQ
+704 QLYRQKGTESPQ

-721 DGKGT
+721 DGKGAV
-726 ITYAD
+726 TYGDD
-731 SAALPGCRYTYYILP
+731 SALPGCTYTYYILP
-746 VHREMKVGG
+746 VHQEMNVGG
-755 ELVKGPATQKASV
+755 EQVKGPATKKVTV
-768 TTPEAVIDVEIPPAS
+768 TTPEAVIDVEIPGPT
-783 PQESPGPSPSPAV
+783 PQGEVTPSPAA
-796 SPLPLEELA
+796 SPSLLEELS
-805 AAFAGG
+805 AAFAGR

>member
-1 MEAISRKNK
+1 
-10 GGILRVLRWIL
+10 
-21 LIMVL
+21 MVL
-26 AILGFVLFMA
+26 AVLGFVLFMA
-36 VRLWDLDAWQDFDP
+36 AQLWVLDAWQDFDP
-50 DNILGAQQSLILY
+50 ANILGAQQSLILY
-63 DGENGELLRLHDK
+63 DGENGEILRLHDK

-81 IPLSQVPDLV
+81 IPLSDVPDLV

-106 PGVDVIRIAGAA
+106 PGVDVIRIVGAA

-159 ACQMEARYSKDEIL
+159 ACQMETRYSKDEIL

-201 QDLSVSQ
+201 KDLSVAQ

-216 KSPSHYA
+216 KSPSNYA
-223 PHLDYEASLARR
+223 PHLDFEASLARR

-251 ALADAKAET
+251 GLADAKGET
-260 IVILHDGTAGE
+260 MVILHDGTASE

-282 QEAMEILQVDSE
+282 QDAMEILQIDSE
-294 TLLTGGYRIYTA
+294 TLLSGGYRIYTA
-306 MDGAI
+306 MDSAI
-311 QSQCEAVFQQ
+311 QNQCEAIFQQ
-321 DDLFP
+321 DDLFS

-347 GGRGEYDAAMAFN
+347 GGRGAYDTAMAFN

-395 DEPTSFAEY
+395 DEPTTFAEY
-404 SPRNFGNQYYGWV
+404 SPRNFGNKYYGWV

-429 PAVKVLSEIGVS
+429 PAVKVLSDIGVS
-441 AGKKFAQSC
+441 AGKAFAQSC

-485 SGGIYNAPTCI
+485 SQGIYNTPTCI

-502 AGKELYAYQP
+502 TGKELYVYEP

-577 VWLGYDTSQ
+577 VWIGYDTSQ
-586 DGSLPQD
+586 DGALPQD

-605 QVFQGIYQDSTPRDF
+605 QLFQGLYQDRAPKEFS
-620 TMPAGVN
+620 MPSGVN
-627 TYKLDK
+627 AYKLDK
-633 RSPELY
+633 RTLEMF
-639 HEPVLATALTPSAA
+639 HEPVLATALTPSSA
-653 IQAEV
+653 IQTEV

-671 WVVPSPPSGFRVYL
+671 WVVPSPPGEFRVYL
-685 GENGKPQITFTG
+685 GGDGKPQIAFTG
-697 RESFARY
+697 RESFAQY
-704 QLYRQKAGETPQ
+704 QLYRQKGTESPQ

-721 DGKGT
+721 DGKGAV
-726 ITYAD
+726 TYGDD
-731 SAALPGCRYTYYILP
+731 SALPGCTYTYYILP
-746 VHREMKVGG
+746 VHQEMNVGG
-755 ELVKGPATQKASV
+755 EQVKGPATKKVTV
-768 TTPEAVIDVEIPPAS
+768 TTPEAVIDVEIPGPT
-783 PQESPGPSPSPAV
+783 PQGEVTPSPAA
-796 SPLPLEELA
+796 SPSLLEELS
-805 AAFAGG
+805 AAFAGR

>member
-10 GGILRVLRWIL
+10 GGILRALRWVL
-21 LIMVL
+21 LLMVL
-26 AILGFVLFMA
+26 AVLGFVLFMA
-36 VRLWDLDAWQDFDP
+36 AQLWDLDAWQDFDP
-50 DNILGAQQSLILY
+50 ANILGAQQSLILY
-63 DGENGELLRLHDK
+63 DGENGEILRLHDK

-81 IPLSQVPDLV
+81 IPLSDVPDLV

-106 PGVDVIRIAGAA
+106 PGVDVIRIVGAA

-159 ACQMEARYSKDEIL
+159 ACQMETRYSKDEIL

-201 QDLSVSQ
+201 KDLSVAQ

-216 KSPSHYA
+216 KSPSNYA
-223 PHLDYEASLARR
+223 PHLDFEASLARR

-251 ALADAKAET
+251 GLADAKGET
-260 IVILHDGTAGE
+260 MVILHDGTASE

-282 QEAMEILQVDSE
+282 QDAMEILQIDSE
-294 TLLTGGYRIYTA
+294 TLLSGGYRIYTA
-306 MDGAI
+306 MDSAI
-311 QSQCEAVFQQ
+311 QNQCEAIFQQ

-347 GGRGEYDAAMAFN
+347 GGRGAYDTAMAFN

-395 DEPTSFAEY
+395 DEPTTFAEY
-404 SPRNFGNQYYGWV
+404 SPRNFGNKYYGWV

-429 PAVKVLSEIGVS
+429 PAVKVLSDIGVS
-441 AGKKFAQSC
+441 AGKAFAQSC

-485 SGGIYNAPTCI
+485 SQGIYNTPTCI

-502 AGKELYAYQP
+502 TGKELYVYEP

-577 VWLGYDTSQ
+577 VWIGYDTSQ
-586 DGSLPQD
+586 DGALPQD

-605 QVFQGIYQDSTPRDF
+605 QLFQGLYQDRAPKEFS
-620 TMPAGVN
+620 MPSGVN
-627 TYKLDK
+627 AYKLDK
-633 RSPELY
+633 RTLEMF
-639 HEPVLATALTPSAA
+639 HEPVLATALTPSSA
-653 IQAEV
+653 IQTEV

-671 WVVPSPPSGFRVYL
+671 WVVPSPPGEFRVYL
-685 GENGKPQITFTG
+685 GGDGKPQIAFTG
-697 RESFARY
+697 RESFAQY
-704 QLYRQKAGETPQ
+704 QLYRQKWTESPQ

-721 DGKGT
+721 DGKGAVT
-726 ITYAD
+726 FGDD
-731 SAALPGCRYTYYILP
+731 SALPGCTYTYYILP
-746 VHREMKVGG
+746 VHQEMNVGG
-755 ELVKGPATQKASV
+755 EQVKGPATKKVTV
-768 TTPEAVIDVEIPPAS
+768 TTPEAVIDVEIPGPT
-783 PQESPGPSPSPAV
+783 PQGEVTPSPAA
-796 SPLPLEELA
+796 SPSLLEELS
-805 AAFAGG
+805 AAFAGR

>member
-10 GGILRVLRWIL
+10 GGILRALRWVL
-21 LIMVL
+21 LLMVL
-26 AILGFVLFMA
+26 AVLGFVLFMA
-36 VRLWDLDAWQDFDP
+36 AQLWDLDAWQDFDP
-50 DNILGAQQSLILY
+50 ANILGAQQSLILY
-63 DGENGELLRLHDK
+63 DGENGEILRLHDK

-81 IPLSQVPDLV
+81 IPLSDVPDLV

-106 PGVDVIRIAGAA
+106 PGVDVIRIVGAA

-159 ACQMEARYSKDEIL
+159 ACQMETRYSKDEIL

-201 QDLSVSQ
+201 KDLSVAQ

-216 KSPSHYA
+216 KSPSNYA
-223 PHLDYEASLARR
+223 PHLDFEASLARR

-251 ALADAKAET
+251 GLADAKGET
-260 IVILHDGTAGE
+260 MVILHDGTASE

-282 QEAMEILQVDSE
+282 QDVMEILQIDSE
-294 TLLTGGYRIYTA
+294 TLLSGGYRIYTA
-306 MDGAI
+306 MDSAI
-311 QSQCEAVFQQ
+311 QNQCEAIFQQ

-347 GGRGEYDAAMAFN
+347 GGRGAYDTAMAFN

-404 SPRNFGNQYYGWV
+404 SPRNFGNKYYGWV

-429 PAVKVLSEIGVS
+429 PAVKVLSDIGVS
-441 AGKKFAQSC
+441 AGKAFAQSC

-485 SGGIYNAPTCI
+485 SQGIYNTPTCI

-502 AGKELYAYQP
+502 TGKELYVYEP

-577 VWLGYDTSQ
+577 VWIGYDTSQ
-586 DGSLPQD
+586 DGALPQD

-605 QVFQGIYQDSTPRDF
+605 QLFQGLYQDRAPKEFS
-620 TMPAGVN
+620 MPSGVN
-627 TYKLDK
+627 AYKLDK
-633 RSPELY
+633 RTLEMF
-639 HEPVLATALTPSAA
+639 HEPVLATALTPSSA
-653 IQAEV
+653 IQTEV

-671 WVVPSPPSGFRVYL
+671 WVVPSPPGEFRVYL
-685 GENGKPQITFTG
+685 GGDGKPQIAFTG
-697 RESFARY
+697 RESFAQY
-704 QLYRQKAGETPQ
+704 QLYRQKGTESPQ

-721 DGKGT
+721 DGKGAV
-726 ITYAD
+726 TYGDD
-731 SAALPGCRYTYYILP
+731 SALPGCTYTYYILP
-746 VHREMKVGG
+746 VHQEMNVGG
-755 ELVKGPATQKASV
+755 EQVKGPATKKVTV
-768 TTPEAVIDVEIPPAS
+768 TTPEAVIDVEIPGPT
-783 PQESPGPSPSPAV
+783 PQGEVTPSPAA
-796 SPLPLEELA
+796 SPSLLEELS
-805 AAFAGG
+805 AAFAGR

>member
-10 GGILRVLRWIL
+10 GGILRALRWVL
-21 LIMVL
+21 LLMVL
-26 AILGFVLFMA
+26 AVLGFVLFMA
-36 VRLWDLDAWQDFDP
+36 AQLWDLDAWQDFDP
-50 DNILGAQQSLILY
+50 ANILGAQQSLILY
-63 DGENGELLRLHDK
+63 DGENGEILRLHDK

-81 IPLSQVPDLV
+81 IPLSDVPDLV

-106 PGVDVIRIAGAA
+106 PGVDVIRIVGAA

-159 ACQMEARYSKDEIL
+159 ACQMETRYSKDEIL

-201 QDLSVSQ
+201 KDLSVAQ

-216 KSPSHYA
+216 KSPSNYA
-223 PHLDYEASLARR
+223 PHLDFEASLARR

-251 ALADAKAET
+251 GLADAKGET
-260 IVILHDGTAGE
+260 MVILHDGTASE

-282 QEAMEILQVDSE
+282 QDAMEILQIDSE
-294 TLLTGGYRIYTA
+294 TLLSGGYRIYTA
-306 MDGAI
+306 MDSAI
-311 QSQCEAVFQQ
+311 QNQCEAIFQQ

-347 GGRGEYDAAMAFN
+347 GGRGAYDSAMAFN

-395 DEPTSFAEY
+395 DEPTTFAEY
-404 SPRNFGNQYYGWV
+404 SPRNFGNKYYGWV

-429 PAVKVLSEIGVS
+429 PAVKVLSDIGVS
-441 AGKKFAQSC
+441 AGKAFAQSC

-485 SGGIYNAPTCI
+485 SQGIYNTPTCI

-502 AGKELYAYQP
+502 AGKELYVYEP

-577 VWLGYDTSQ
+577 VWIGYDTSQ
-586 DGSLPQD
+586 DGALPQD

-605 QVFQGIYQDSTPRDF
+605 QLFQGLYQDRAPKEFS
-620 TMPAGVN
+620 MPSGVN
-627 TYKLDK
+627 AYKLDK
-633 RSPELY
+633 RTLEMF
-639 HEPVLATALTPSAA
+639 HEPVLATALTPSSA
-653 IQAEV
+653 IQTEV

-671 WVVPSPPSGFRVYL
+671 WVVPSPPGEFRVYL
-685 GENGKPQITFTG
+685 GGDGKPQIAFTG
-697 RESFARY
+697 RESFAQY
-704 QLYRQKAGETPQ
+704 QLYRQKGTESPQ

-721 DGKGT
+721 DGKGAV
-726 ITYAD
+726 TYGDD
-731 SAALPGCRYTYYILP
+731 SALPGCTYTYYILP
-746 VHREMKVGG
+746 VHQEMNVGG
-755 ELVKGPATQKASV
+755 EQVKGPATKKVTV
-768 TTPEAVIDVEIPPAS
+768 TTPEAVIDVEIPGPT
-783 PQESPGPSPSPAV
+783 PQGEVTPSPAA
-796 SPLPLEELA
+796 SPSLLEELS
-805 AAFAGG
+805 AAFAGR

>member
-1 MEAISRKNK
+1 
-10 GGILRVLRWIL
+10 
-21 LIMVL
+21 MVL
-26 AILGFVLFMA
+26 AVLGFVLFMA
-36 VRLWDLDAWQDFDP
+36 AQLWDLDAWQDFDP
-50 DNILGAQQSLILY
+50 ANILGAQQSLILY
-63 DGENGELLRLHDK
+63 DGENGEILRLHDK

-81 IPLSQVPDLV
+81 IPLSDVPDLV

-106 PGVDVIRIAGAA
+106 PGVDVIRIVGAA

-159 ACQMEARYSKDEIL
+159 ACQMETRYSKDEIL

-201 QDLSVSQ
+201 KDLSVAQ

-216 KSPSHYA
+216 KSPSNYA
-223 PHLDYEASLARR
+223 PHLDFEASLARR

-251 ALADAKAET
+251 GLADAKGET
-260 IVILHDGTAGE
+260 MVILHDGTASE

-282 QEAMEILQVDSE
+282 QDAMEILQIDSE
-294 TLLTGGYRIYTA
+294 TLLSGGYRIYTA
-306 MDGAI
+306 MDSAI
-311 QSQCEAVFQQ
+311 QNQCEAIFQQ

-326 GDAQGAIVVQEA
+326 GDAQGAIVLQEA

-347 GGRGEYDAAMAFN
+347 GGRGAYDTAMAFN

-395 DEPTSFAEY
+395 DEPTTFAEY
-404 SPRNFGNQYYGWV
+404 SPRNFGNKYYGWV

-429 PAVKVLSEIGVS
+429 PAVKVLSDIGVS
-441 AGKKFAQSC
+441 AGKAFAQSC

-485 SGGIYNAPTCI
+485 SQGIYNTPTCI

-502 AGKELYAYQP
+502 AGKELYVYEP

-577 VWLGYDTSQ
+577 VWIGYDTSQ
-586 DGSLPQD
+586 DGALPQD

-605 QVFQGIYQDSTPRDF
+605 QLFQGLYQDRAPKEFS
-620 TMPAGVN
+620 MPSGVN
-627 TYKLDK
+627 AYKLDK
-633 RSPELY
+633 RTLEMF
-639 HEPVLATALTPSAA
+639 HEPVLATALTPSSA
-653 IQAEV
+653 IQTEV

-671 WVVPSPPSGFRVYL
+671 WVVPSPPGEFRVYS
-685 GENGKPQITFTG
+685 GGDGKPQIAFTG
-697 RESFARY
+697 RESFAQY
-704 QLYRQKAGETPQ
+704 QLYRQKGTESPQ

-721 DGKGT
+721 DGKGAV
-726 ITYAD
+726 TYGDD
-731 SAALPGCRYTYYILP
+731 SALPGCTYTYYILP
-746 VHREMKVGG
+746 VHQEMNVGG
-755 ELVKGPATQKASV
+755 EQVKGPATKKVTV
-768 TTPEAVIDVEIPPAS
+768 TTPEAVIDVEIPGPT
-783 PQESPGPSPSPAV
+783 PQGEVTPSPAA
-796 SPLPLEELA
+796 SPSLLEELS
-805 AAFAGG
+805 AAFAGR

>member
-10 GGILRVLRWIL
+10 GGILRALRWVL
-21 LIMVL
+21 LLMVL
-26 AILGFVLFMA
+26 AVLGFVLFMA
-36 VRLWDLDAWQDFDP
+36 AQLWDLDAWQDFDP
-50 DNILGAQQSLILY
+50 ANILGAQQSLILY
-63 DGENGELLRLHDK
+63 DGENGEILRLHDK

-81 IPLSQVPDLV
+81 IPLSDVPDLV

-106 PGVDVIRIAGAA
+106 PGVDVIRIVGAA

-159 ACQMEARYSKDEIL
+159 ACQMETRYSKDEIL

-201 QDLSVSQ
+201 KDLSVAQ

-216 KSPSHYA
+216 KSPSNYA
-223 PHLDYEASLARR
+223 PHLDFEASLARR

-251 ALADAKAET
+251 GLADAKGET
-260 IVILHDGTAGE
+260 MVILHDGTASE

-282 QEAMEILQVDSE
+282 QDAMEILQIDSE
-294 TLLTGGYRIYTA
+294 TLLSGGYRIYTA
-306 MDGAI
+306 MDSAI
-311 QSQCEAVFQQ
+311 QNQCEAIFQQ

-347 GGRGEYDAAMAFN
+347 GGRGAYDTAMAFN

-388 TAATMLL
+388 SAATMLL
-395 DEPTSFAEY
+395 DEPTTFAEY
-404 SPRNFGNQYYGWV
+404 SPRNFGNKYYGWV

-429 PAVKVLSEIGVS
+429 PAVKVLSDIGVS
-441 AGKKFAQSC
+441 AGKAFAQSC

-485 SGGIYNAPTCI
+485 SQGIYNTPTCI

-502 AGKELYAYQP
+502 TGKELYVYEP

-577 VWLGYDTSQ
+577 VWIGYDTSQ
-586 DGSLPQD
+586 DGALPQD

-605 QVFQGIYQDSTPRDF
+605 QLFQGLYQDRAPKEFS
-620 TMPAGVN
+620 MPSGVN
-627 TYKLDK
+627 AYKLDK
-633 RSPELY
+633 RTLEMF
-639 HEPVLATALTPSAA
+639 HEPVLATALTPSSA
-653 IQAEV
+653 IQTEV

-671 WVVPSPPSGFRVYL
+671 WVVPSPPGEFRVYL
-685 GENGKPQITFTG
+685 GGDGKPQIAFTG
-697 RESFARY
+697 RESFAQY
-704 QLYRQKAGETPQ
+704 QLYRQKGTESPQ

-721 DGKGT
+721 DGKGAV
-726 ITYAD
+726 TYGDD
-731 SAALPGCRYTYYILP
+731 SALPGCTYTYYILP
-746 VHREMKVGG
+746 VHQEMNVGG
-755 ELVKGPATQKASV
+755 EQVKGPATKKVTV
-768 TTPEAVIDVEIPPAS
+768 TTPEAVIDVEIPGPT
-783 PQESPGPSPSPAV
+783 PQGEVTPSPAA
-796 SPLPLEELA
+796 SPSLLEELS
-805 AAFAGG
+805 AAFAGR

>member
-10 GGILRVLRWIL
+10 GGILRALRWVL
-21 LIMVL
+21 LLMVL
-26 AILGFVLFMA
+26 AVLGFVLFMA
-36 VRLWDLDAWQDFDP
+36 AQLWDLDAWQDFDP
-50 DNILGAQQSLILY
+50 ANILGAQQSLILY
-63 DGENGELLRLHDK
+63 DGENGEILRLHDK

-81 IPLSQVPDLV
+81 IPLSDVPDLV

-106 PGVDVIRIAGAA
+106 PGVDVIRIVGAA

-159 ACQMEARYSKDEIL
+159 ACQMETRYSKDEIL

-201 QDLSVSQ
+201 KDLSVAQ

-216 KSPSHYA
+216 KSPSNYA
-223 PHLDYEASLARR
+223 PHLDFEASLARR

-251 ALADAKAET
+251 GLADAKGET
-260 IVILHDGTAGE
+260 MVILHDGTASE

-282 QEAMEILQVDSE
+282 QDAMEILQIDSE
-294 TLLTGGYRIYTA
+294 TLLSGGYRIYTA
-306 MDGAI
+306 MDSAI
-311 QSQCEAVFQQ
+311 QNQCEAIFQQ

-347 GGRGEYDAAMAFN
+347 GGRGAYDTAMAFN

-395 DEPTSFAEY
+395 DEPTTFAEY

-429 PAVKVLSEIGVS
+429 PAVKVLSDIGVS
-441 AGKKFAQSC
+441 AGKAFAQSC

-475 QIAGAYAAFA
+475 QIAGSYAAFA
-485 SGGIYNAPTCI
+485 SQGIYNTPTCI

-502 AGKELYAYQP
+502 TGKELYVYEP

-552 TGTVGE
+552 TGTVGD

-577 VWLGYDTSQ
+577 VWIGYDTSQ
-586 DGSLPQD
+586 DGALPQD

-605 QVFQGIYQDSTPRDF
+605 QLFQGLYQDRVPKEFS
-620 TMPAGVN
+620 MPSGVN
-627 TYKLDK
+627 AYKLDK
-633 RSPELY
+633 RTLEMF
-639 HEPVLATALTPSAA
+639 HEPVLATALTPSSA
-653 IQAEV
+653 IQTEV

-671 WVVPSPPSGFRVYL
+671 WVVPSPPGEFRVYL
-685 GENGKPQITFTG
+685 GGDGKPQIAFTG
-697 RESFARY
+697 RESFAQY
-704 QLYRQKAGETPQ
+704 QLYRQKGTESPQ

-721 DGKGT
+721 DGKGAV
-726 ITYAD
+726 TYGDD
-731 SAALPGCRYTYYILP
+731 SALPGCTYTYYILP
-746 VHREMKVGG
+746 VHQEMNVGG
-755 ELVKGPATQKASV
+755 EQVKGPATKKVTV
-768 TTPEAVIDVEIPPAS
+768 TTPEAVIDVEIPGPT
-783 PQESPGPSPSPAV
+783 PQGEVTPSPAA
-796 SPLPLEELA
+796 SPSLLEELS
-805 AAFAGG
+805 AAFAGR

>member
-10 GGILRVLRWIL
+10 GGILRALRWVL
-21 LIMVL
+21 LLMVL
-26 AILGFVLFMA
+26 AVLGFVLFMA
-36 VRLWDLDAWQDFDP
+36 AQLWDLDAWQDFDP
-50 DNILGAQQSLILY
+50 ANILGAQQSLILY
-63 DGENGELLRLHDK
+63 DGENSEILRLHDK

-81 IPLSQVPDLV
+81 IPLSDVPDLV

-106 PGVDVIRIAGAA
+106 PGVDVIRIVGAA

-159 ACQMEARYSKDEIL
+159 ACQMETRYSKDEIL

-201 QDLSVSQ
+201 KDLSVAQ

-216 KSPSHYA
+216 KSPSNYA
-223 PHLDYEASLARR
+223 PHLDFEASLARR

-251 ALADAKAET
+251 GLADAKGET
-260 IVILHDGTAGE
+260 MVILHDGTASE

-282 QEAMEILQVDSE
+282 QDAMEILQIDSE
-294 TLLTGGYRIYTA
+294 TLLSGGYRIYTA
-306 MDGAI
+306 MDSAI
-311 QSQCEAVFQQ
+311 QNQCEAIFQQ

-347 GGRGEYDAAMAFN
+347 GGRGAYDTAMAFN

-395 DEPTSFAEY
+395 DEPTTFAEY
-404 SPRNFGNQYYGWV
+404 SPRNFGNKYYGWV

-429 PAVKVLSEIGVS
+429 PAVKVLSDIGVS
-441 AGKKFAQSC
+441 AGKAFAQSC

-485 SGGIYNAPTCI
+485 SQGIYNTPTCI

-502 AGKELYAYQP
+502 TGKELYVYEP

-577 VWLGYDTSQ
+577 VWIGYDTSQ
-586 DGSLPQD
+586 DGALPQD

-605 QVFQGIYQDSTPRDF
+605 QLFQGLYQDRAPKEFS
-620 TMPAGVN
+620 MPSGVN
-627 TYKLDK
+627 AYKLDK
-633 RSPELY
+633 RTLEMF
-639 HEPVLATALTPSAA
+639 HEPVLATALTPSSA
-653 IQAEV
+653 IQTEV

-671 WVVPSPPSGFRVYL
+671 WVVPSPPGEFRVYL
-685 GENGKPQITFTG
+685 GGDGKPQIAFTG
-697 RESFARY
+697 RESFAQY
-704 QLYRQKAGETPQ
+704 QLYRQKGTESPQ

-721 DGKGT
+721 DGKGAV
-726 ITYAD
+726 TYGDD
-731 SAALPGCRYTYYILP
+731 SALPGCTYTYYILP
-746 VHREMKVGG
+746 VHQEMNVGG
-755 ELVKGPATQKASV
+755 EQVKGPATKKVTV
-768 TTPEAVIDVEIPPAS
+768 TTPEAVIDVEIPGPT
-783 PQESPGPSPSPAV
+783 PQGEVTPSPAA
-796 SPLPLEELA
+796 SPSLLEELS
-805 AAFAGG
+805 AAFAGR

>member
-10 GGILRVLRWIL
+10 GGILRALRWVL
-21 LIMVL
+21 LLMVL
-26 AILGFVLFMA
+26 AVLGFVLFMA
-36 VRLWDLDAWQDFDP
+36 AQLWDLDAWQDFDP
-50 DNILGAQQSLILY
+50 ANILGAQQSLILY
-63 DGENGELLRLHDK
+63 DGENGEILRLHDK

-81 IPLSQVPDLV
+81 IPLSDVPDLV

-106 PGVDVIRIAGAA
+106 PGVDVIRIVGAA

-159 ACQMEARYSKDEIL
+159 ACQMETRYSKDEIL

-201 QDLSVSQ
+201 KDLSVAQ

-216 KSPSHYA
+216 KSPSNYA
-223 PHLDYEASLARR
+223 PHLDFEASLARR

-251 ALADAKAET
+251 GLADAKGET
-260 IVILHDGTAGE
+260 MVILHDGTASE

-282 QEAMEILQVDSE
+282 QDAMEILQIDSE
-294 TLLTGGYRIYTA
+294 TLLSGGYRIYTA
-306 MDGAI
+306 MDSAI
-311 QSQCEAVFQQ
+311 QNQCEAIFQQ

-347 GGRGEYDAAMAFN
+347 GGRGAYDTAMAFN

-404 SPRNFGNQYYGWV
+404 SPRNFGNKYYGWV

-429 PAVKVLSEIGVS
+429 PAVKVLSDIGVS
-441 AGKKFAQSC
+441 AGKAFAQSC

-485 SGGIYNAPTCI
+485 SQGIYNTPTCI

-502 AGKELYAYQP
+502 TGKELYVYEP

-577 VWLGYDTSQ
+577 VWIGYDTSQ
-586 DGSLPQD
+586 DGALPQD

-605 QVFQGIYQDSTPRDF
+605 QLFQGLYQDRAPKEFS
-620 TMPAGVN
+620 MPSGVN
-627 TYKLDK
+627 AYKLDK
-633 RSPELY
+633 RTLEMF
-639 HEPVLATALTPSAA
+639 HEPVLATALTPSSA
-653 IQAEV
+653 IQTEV

-671 WVVPSPPSGFRVYL
+671 WVVPSPPGEFRVYL
-685 GENGKPQITFTG
+685 GGDGKPQIAFTG
-697 RESFARY
+697 RESFAQY
-704 QLYRQKAGETPQ
+704 QLYRQKGTESPQ

-721 DGKGT
+721 DGKGAV
-726 ITYAD
+726 TYGDD
-731 SAALPGCRYTYYILP
+731 SALPGCTYTYYILP
-746 VHREMKVGG
+746 VHQEMNVGG
-755 ELVKGPATQKASV
+755 EQVKGPATKKVTV
-768 TTPEAVIDVEIPPAS
+768 TTPEAVIDVEIPGPT
-783 PQESPGPSPSPAV
+783 PQGEVTPSPAA
-796 SPLPLEELA
+796 SPSLLEELS
-805 AAFAGG
+805 AAFAGR

>member
-10 GGILRVLRWIL
+10 GGILRALRWVL
-21 LIMVL
+21 LLMVL
-26 AILGFVLFMA
+26 AVLGFVLFMA
-36 VRLWDLDAWQDFDP
+36 AQLWDLDAWQDFDP
-50 DNILGAQQSLILY
+50 ANILGAQQSLILY
-63 DGENGELLRLHDK
+63 DGENGEILRLHDK

-81 IPLSQVPDLV
+81 IPLSDVPDLV

-106 PGVDVIRIAGAA
+106 PGVDVIRIVGAA

-159 ACQMEARYSKDEIL
+159 ACQMETRYSKDEIL

-201 QDLSVSQ
+201 KDLSVAQ

-216 KSPSHYA
+216 KSPSNYA
-223 PHLDYEASLARR
+223 PHLDFEASLARR

-251 ALADAKAET
+251 GLADAKGET
-260 IVILHDGTAGE
+260 MVILHDGTASE

-282 QEAMEILQVDSE
+282 QDAMEILQIDSE
-294 TLLTGGYRIYTA
+294 TLLSGGYRIYTA
-306 MDGAI
+306 MDSAI
-311 QSQCEAVFQQ
+311 QNQCEAIFQQ

-347 GGRGEYDAAMAFN
+347 GGRGAYDTAMAFN

-395 DEPTSFAEY
+395 DEPTTFAEY
-404 SPRNFGNQYYGWV
+404 SPRNFGNKYYGWV

-429 PAVKVLSEIGVS
+429 PAVKVLSDIGVS
-441 AGKKFAQSC
+441 AGKAFAQSC

-485 SGGIYNAPTCI
+485 SQGIYNTPTCI

-502 AGKELYAYQP
+502 TGKELYVYEP

-577 VWLGYDTSQ
+577 VWIGYDTSQ
-586 DGSLPQD
+586 DGALPQD

-605 QVFQGIYQDSTPRDF
+605 QLFQGLYQDRAPKEFS
-620 TMPAGVN
+620 MPSGVN
-627 TYKLDK
+627 AYKLDK
-633 RSPELY
+633 RTLEMF
-639 HEPVLATALTPSAA
+639 HEPVLATALTPSSA
-653 IQAEV
+653 IQTEV

-671 WVVPSPPSGFRVYL
+671 WVVPSPPGEFRVYL
-685 GENGKPQITFTG
+685 GGDGKPQIAFTG
-697 RESFARY
+697 RESFAQY
-704 QLYRQKAGETPQ
+704 QLYRQKGTESPQ

-721 DGKGT
+721 DGKGAV
-726 ITYAD
+726 TYGDD
-731 SAALPGCRYTYYILP
+731 SALPGCTYTYYILP
-746 VHREMKVGG
+746 VHQEMNVGG
-755 ELVKGPATQKASV
+755 EQVKGPATKKVTV
-768 TTPEAVIDVEIPPAS
+768 TTPEAVIDVEIPRPT
-783 PQESPGPSPSPAV
+783 PQGEVTPSPAA
-796 SPLPLEELA
+796 SPSLLEELS
-805 AAFAGG
+805 AAFAGR

>member
-10 GGILRVLRWIL
+10 GGILRALRWVL
-21 LIMVL
+21 LLMVL
-26 AILGFVLFMA
+26 AVLGFVLFMA
-36 VRLWDLDAWQDFDP
+36 AQLWDLDAWQDFDP
-50 DNILGAQQSLILY
+50 ANILGAQQSLILY
-63 DGENGELLRLHDK
+63 DGENGEILRLHDK

-81 IPLSQVPDLV
+81 IPLSDVPDLV

-106 PGVDVIRIAGAA
+106 PGVDVIRIVGAA

-159 ACQMEARYSKDEIL
+159 ACQMETRYSKDEIL

-201 QDLSVSQ
+201 KDLSVAQ

-216 KSPSHYA
+216 KSPSNYA
-223 PHLDYEASLARR
+223 PHLDFEASLARR

-251 ALADAKAET
+251 GLADAKGET
-260 IVILHDGTAGE
+260 MVILHDGTASE

-282 QEAMEILQVDSE
+282 QDAMEILQIDSE
-294 TLLTGGYRIYTA
+294 TLLSGGYRIYTA
-306 MDGAI
+306 MDSAI
-311 QSQCEAVFQQ
+311 QNQCEAIFQQ

-347 GGRGEYDAAMAFN
+347 GGRGAYDTAMAFN

-395 DEPTSFAEY
+395 DEPTTFAEY
-404 SPRNFGNQYYGWV
+404 SPRNFGNKYYGWV

-429 PAVKVLSEIGVS
+429 PAVKVLSDIGVS
-441 AGKKFAQSC
+441 AGKAFAQSC

-485 SGGIYNAPTCI
+485 SQGIYNTPTCI

-502 AGKELYAYQP
+502 TGKELYVYEP

-577 VWLGYDTSQ
+577 VWIGYDTSQ
-586 DGSLPQD
+586 DGALPQD

-605 QVFQGIYQDSTPRDF
+605 QLFQGLYQDRAPKEFS
-620 TMPAGVN
+620 MPSGVN
-627 TYKLDK
+627 AYKLDK
-633 RSPELY
+633 RTLEMF
-639 HEPVLATALTPSAA
+639 HEPVLATALTPSSA
-653 IQAEV
+653 IQTEV

-671 WVVPSPPSGFRVYL
+671 WVVPSPPGEFRVYL
-685 GENGKPQITFTG
+685 GGDGKPQIAFTG
-697 RESFARY
+697 RESFAQY
-704 QLYRQKAGETPQ
+704 QLYRQKGTESPQ

-721 DGKGT
+721 DGKGAV
-726 ITYAD
+726 TYGDD
-731 SAALPGCRYTYYILP
+731 SALPGCTYTYYILP
-746 VHREMKVGG
+746 VHQEMNVGG
-755 ELVKGPATQKASV
+755 EQVKGPATKKVTV
-768 TTPEAVIDVEIPPAS
+768 TTPEAVIDVEIPGPTPQGEVTPSPTAS
-783 PQESPGPSPSPAV
+783 PS
-796 SPLPLEELA
+796 LLEELS
-805 AAFAGG
+805 AAFAGR

>member
-10 GGILRVLRWIL
+10 GGILRALRWVL
-21 LIMVL
+21 LLMVL
-26 AILGFVLFMA
+26 AVLGFVLFMA
-36 VRLWDLDAWQDFDP
+36 AQLWDLDAWQDFDP
-50 DNILGAQQSLILY
+50 ANILGAQQSLILY
-63 DGENGELLRLHDK
+63 DGENGEILRLHDK

-81 IPLSQVPDLV
+81 IPLSDVPDLV

-106 PGVDVIRIAGAA
+106 PGVDVIRIVGAA

-159 ACQMEARYSKDEIL
+159 ACQMETRYSKDEIL

-201 QDLSVSQ
+201 KDLSVAQ

-216 KSPSHYA
+216 KSPSNYA
-223 PHLDYEASLARR
+223 PHLDFEASLARR

-251 ALADAKAET
+251 GLADAKGET
-260 IVILHDGTAGE
+260 MVILHDGTASE

-282 QEAMEILQVDSE
+282 QDAMEILQIDSE
-294 TLLTGGYRIYTA
+294 TLLSGGYRIYTA
-306 MDGAI
+306 MDSAI
-311 QSQCEAVFQQ
+311 QNQCEAIFQQ

-347 GGRGEYDAAMAFN
+347 GGRGAYDTAMAFN

-395 DEPTSFAEY
+395 DEPTTFAEY
-404 SPRNFGNQYYGWV
+404 SPRNFGNKYYGWV

-429 PAVKVLSEIGVS
+429 PAVKVLSDIGVS
-441 AGKKFAQSC
+441 AGKAFAQSC

-485 SGGIYNAPTCI
+485 SQGIYNTPTCI

-502 AGKELYAYQP
+502 TGKELYVYEP

-577 VWLGYDTSQ
+577 VWIGYDTSQ
-586 DGSLPQD
+586 DGALPQD

-605 QVFQGIYQDSTPRDF
+605 QLFQGLYQDRAPKEFS
-620 TMPAGVN
+620 MPSGVN
-627 TYKLDK
+627 AYKLDK
-633 RSPELY
+633 RTLEMF
-639 HEPVLATALTPSAA
+639 HEPVLATALTPISA
-653 IQAEV
+653 IQTEV

-671 WVVPSPPSGFRVYL
+671 WVVPSPPGEFRVYL
-685 GENGKPQITFTG
+685 GGDGKPQIAFTG
-697 RESFARY
+697 RESFAQY
-704 QLYRQKAGETPQ
+704 QLYRQKGTESPQ

-721 DGKGT
+721 DGKGAV
-726 ITYAD
+726 TYGDD
-731 SAALPGCRYTYYILP
+731 SALPGCTYTYYILP
-746 VHREMKVGG
+746 VHQEMNVGG
-755 ELVKGPATQKASV
+755 EQVKGPATKKVTV
-768 TTPEAVIDVEIPPAS
+768 TTPEAVIDVEIPGPT
-783 PQESPGPSPSPAV
+783 PQGEVTPSPAA
-796 SPLPLEELA
+796 SPSLLEELS
-805 AAFAGG
+805 AAFAGR

>member
-10 GGILRVLRWIL
+10 GGILRALRWVL
-21 LIMVL
+21 LLMVL
-26 AILGFVLFMA
+26 AVLGFVLFMA
-36 VRLWDLDAWQDFDP
+36 AQLWDLDAWQDFDP
-50 DNILGAQQSLILY
+50 ANILGAQQSLILY
-63 DGENGELLRLHDK
+63 DGENGEILRLHDK

-81 IPLSQVPDLV
+81 IPLSDVPDLV

-106 PGVDVIRIAGAA
+106 PGVDVIRIVGAA

-159 ACQMEARYSKDEIL
+159 ACQMETRYSKDEIL

-201 QDLSVSQ
+201 KDLSVAQ

-216 KSPSHYA
+216 KSPSNYA
-223 PHLDYEASLARR
+223 PHLDFEASLARR

-251 ALADAKAET
+251 GLADAKGET
-260 IVILHDGTAGE
+260 MVILHDGTASE

-282 QEAMEILQVDSE
+282 QNAMEILQIDSE
-294 TLLTGGYRIYTA
+294 TLLSGGYRIYTA
-306 MDGAI
+306 MDSAI
-311 QSQCEAVFQQ
+311 QNQCEAIFQQ

-347 GGRGEYDAAMAFN
+347 GGRGAYDTAMAFN

-395 DEPTSFAEY
+395 DEPTTFAEY
-404 SPRNFGNQYYGWV
+404 SPRNFGNKYYGWV

-429 PAVKVLSEIGVS
+429 PAVKVLSDIGVS
-441 AGKKFAQSC
+441 AGKAFAQSC

-485 SGGIYNAPTCI
+485 SQGIYNTPTCI

-502 AGKELYAYQP
+502 TGKELYVYEP

-577 VWLGYDTSQ
+577 VWIGYDTSQ
-586 DGSLPQD
+586 DGALPQD

-605 QVFQGIYQDSTPRDF
+605 QLFQGLYQDRAPKEFS
-620 TMPAGVN
+620 MPSGVN
-627 TYKLDK
+627 AYKLDK
-633 RSPELY
+633 RTLEMF
-639 HEPVLATALTPSAA
+639 HEPVLATALTPSSA
-653 IQAEV
+653 IQTEV

-671 WVVPSPPSGFRVYL
+671 WVVPSPPGEFRVYL
-685 GENGKPQITFTG
+685 GGDGKPQIAFTG
-697 RESFARY
+697 RESFAQY
-704 QLYRQKAGETPQ
+704 QLYRQKGTESPQ

-721 DGKGT
+721 DGKGAV
-726 ITYAD
+726 TYGDD
-731 SAALPGCRYTYYILP
+731 SALPGCTYTYYILP
-746 VHREMKVGG
+746 VHQEMNVGG
-755 ELVKGPATQKASV
+755 EQVKGPATKKVTV
-768 TTPEAVIDVEIPPAS
+768 TTPEAVIDVEIPGPT
-783 PQESPGPSPSPAV
+783 PQGEVTPSPAA
-796 SPLPLEELA
+796 SPSLLEKLS
-805 AAFAGG
+805 AAFAGR

>member
-10 GGILRVLRWIL
+10 GGILRALRWVL
-21 LIMVL
+21 LLMVL
-26 AILGFVLFMA
+26 AVLGFVLFMA
-36 VRLWDLDAWQDFDP
+36 AQLWDLDAWQDFDP
-50 DNILGAQQSLILY
+50 ANILGAQQSLILY
-63 DGENGELLRLHDK
+63 DGENGEILRLHDK

-81 IPLSQVPDLV
+81 IPLSDVPDLV

-106 PGVDVIRIAGAA
+106 PGVDVIRIVGAA

-159 ACQMEARYSKDEIL
+159 ACQMETRYSKDEIL

-201 QDLSVSQ
+201 KDLSVAQ

-216 KSPSHYA
+216 KSPSNYA
-223 PHLDYEASLARR
+223 PHLDFEASLARR

-251 ALADAKAET
+251 GLADAKGET
-260 IVILHDGTAGE
+260 MVILHDGTASE

-282 QEAMEILQVDSE
+282 QDAMEILQIDSE
-294 TLLTGGYRIYTA
+294 TLLSGGYRIYTA
-306 MDGAI
+306 MDSAI
-311 QSQCEAVFQQ
+311 QNQCEAIFQQ

-347 GGRGEYDAAMAFN
+347 GGRGAYDTAMAFN

-395 DEPTSFAEY
+395 DEPTTFAEY
-404 SPRNFGNQYYGWV
+404 SPRNFGNKYYGWV

-429 PAVKVLSEIGVS
+429 PAVKVLSDIGVS
-441 AGKKFAQSC
+441 AGKAFAQSC

-485 SGGIYNAPTCI
+485 SQGIYNTPTCI

-502 AGKELYAYQP
+502 TGKELYVYEP

-577 VWLGYDTSQ
+577 VWIGYDTSQ
-586 DGSLPQD
+586 DGALPQD

-605 QVFQGIYQDSTPRDF
+605 QLFQGLYQDRAPKEFS
-620 TMPAGVN
+620 MPSGVN
-627 TYKLDK
+627 AYKLDK
-633 RSPELY
+633 RTLEMF
-639 HEPVLATALTPSAA
+639 HEPVLATALTPSSA
-653 IQAEV
+653 IQTEV

-671 WVVPSPPSGFRVYL
+671 WVVPSPPGEFRVYL
-685 GENGKPQITFTG
+685 GGDGKPQIAFTG
-697 RESFARY
+697 RESFAQY
-704 QLYRQKAGETPQ
+704 QLYRQKGTESPQ

-721 DGKGT
+721 DGKGAV
-726 ITYAD
+726 TYGDD
-731 SAALPGCRYTYYILP
+731 SALPGCTYTYYILP
-746 VHREMKVGG
+746 VHQEMNVGG
-755 ELVKGPATQKASV
+755 EQVKGPATKKVTV
-768 TTPEAVIDVEIPPAS
+768 TTPEAVIDVEIPGPT
-783 PQESPGPSPSPAV
+783 PQGEVTPSPAA
-796 SPLPLEELA
+796 SPSLLEELS
-805 AAFAGG
+805 AAFAGR

>member
-10 GGILRVLRWIL
+10 GGILRALRWVL
-21 LIMVL
+21 LLMVL
-26 AILGFVLFMA
+26 AVLGFVLFMA
-36 VRLWDLDAWQDFDP
+36 AQLWDLDAWQDFDP
-50 DNILGAQQSLILY
+50 ANILGAQQSLILY
-63 DGENGELLRLHDK
+63 DGENGEILRLHDK

-81 IPLSQVPDLV
+81 IPLSDVPDLV

-106 PGVDVIRIAGAA
+106 PGVDVIRIVGAA

-159 ACQMEARYSKDEIL
+159 ACQMETRYSKDEIL

-201 QDLSVSQ
+201 KDLSVAQ

-216 KSPSHYA
+216 KSPSNYA
-223 PHLDYEASLARR
+223 PHLDFEASLARR

-251 ALADAKAET
+251 GLADAKGET
-260 IVILHDGTAGE
+260 MVILHDGTASE

-282 QEAMEILQVDSE
+282 QDAMEILQIDSE
-294 TLLTGGYRIYTA
+294 TLLSGGYRIYTA
-306 MDGAI
+306 MDSAI
-311 QSQCEAVFQQ
+311 QNQCEAIFQQ

-347 GGRGEYDAAMAFN
+347 GGRGAYDTAMAFN

-395 DEPTSFAEY
+395 DEPTTFAEY
-404 SPRNFGNQYYGWV
+404 SPRNFGNKYYGWV

-429 PAVKVLSEIGVS
+429 PAVKVLSDIGVS
-441 AGKKFAQSC
+441 AGKAFAQSC

-485 SGGIYNAPTCI
+485 SQGIYNTPTCI

-502 AGKELYAYQP
+502 TGKELYVYEP

-577 VWLGYDTSQ
+577 VWIGYDTSQ
-586 DGSLPQD
+586 DGALPQD

-605 QVFQGIYQDSTPRDF
+605 QLFQGLYQDRAPKEFS
-620 TMPAGVN
+620 MPSGVN
-627 TYKLDK
+627 AYKLDK
-633 RSPELY
+633 RTLEMF
-639 HEPVLATALTPSAA
+639 HEPVLATALTPSSA
-653 IQAEV
+653 IQTEV

-671 WVVPSPPSGFRVYL
+671 WVVPSPPGEFRVYL
-685 GENGKPQITFTG
+685 GGDGKPQIAFTG
-697 RESFARY
+697 RESFAQY
-704 QLYRQKAGETPQ
+704 QLYRQKGTESPQ

-721 DGKGT
+721 DGKGAV
-726 ITYAD
+726 TYGDD
-731 SAALPGCRYTYYILP
+731 SALPGCTYTYYILP
-746 VHREMKVGG
+746 VHQEMNVGG
-755 ELVKGPATQKASV
+755 EQVKGPATKKVTV
-768 TTPEAVIDVEIPPAS
+768 TTPEAVIDVEIPGPT
-783 PQESPGPSPSPAV
+783 PQGEVTPSPAA
-796 SPLPLEELA
+796 SPSLLEELS

>member
-10 GGILRVLRWIL
+10 GGILRALRWVL
-21 LIMVL
+21 LLMVL
-26 AILGFVLFMA
+26 AVLGFVLFMA
-36 VRLWDLDAWQDFDP
+36 AQLWELDTWQDFDP
-50 DNILGAQQSLILY
+50 ANILGAQQSLILY
-63 DGENGELLRLHDK
+63 DGENGEILRLHDK

-81 IPLSQVPDLV
+81 IPLSDVPDLV

-106 PGVDVIRIAGAA
+106 PGVDVIRIVGAA

-159 ACQMEARYSKDEIL
+159 ACQMETRYSKDEIL

-201 QDLSVSQ
+201 KDLSVAQ

-216 KSPSHYA
+216 KSPSNYA
-223 PHLDYEASLARR
+223 PHLDFEASLARR

-251 ALADAKAET
+251 GLADAKGET
-260 IVILHDGTAGE
+260 MVILHDGTASE

-282 QEAMEILQVDSE
+282 QDAMEILQIDSE
-294 TLLTGGYRIYTA
+294 TLLSGGYRIYTA
-306 MDGAI
+306 MDSAI
-311 QSQCEAVFQQ
+311 QNQCEAIFQQ

-347 GGRGEYDAAMAFN
+347 GGRGAYDTAMAFN

-395 DEPTSFAEY
+395 DEPTTFAEY
-404 SPRNFGNQYYGWV
+404 SPRNFGNKYYGWV

-429 PAVKVLSEIGVS
+429 PAVKVLSDIGVS
-441 AGKKFAQSC
+441 AGKAFAQSC

-485 SGGIYNAPTCI
+485 SQGIYNTPTCI

-502 AGKELYAYQP
+502 TGKELYVYEP

-577 VWLGYDTSQ
+577 VWIGYDTSQ
-586 DGSLPQD
+586 DGALPQD

-605 QVFQGIYQDSTPRDF
+605 QLFQGLYQDRAPKEFS
-620 TMPAGVN
+620 MPSGVN
-627 TYKLDK
+627 AYKLDK
-633 RSPELY
+633 RTLEMF
-639 HEPVLATALTPSAA
+639 HEPVLATALTPSSA
-653 IQAEV
+653 IQTEV

-671 WVVPSPPSGFRVYL
+671 WVVPSPPGEFRVYL
-685 GENGKPQITFTG
+685 GGDGKPQIAFTG
-697 RESFARY
+697 RESFAQY
-704 QLYRQKAGETPQ
+704 QLYRQKGTESPQ

-721 DGKGT
+721 DGKGAV
-726 ITYAD
+726 TYGDD
-731 SAALPGCRYTYYILP
+731 SALPGCTYTYYILP
-746 VHREMKVGG
+746 VHQEMNVGG
-755 ELVKGPATQKASV
+755 EQVKGPATKKVTV
-768 TTPEAVIDVEIPPAS
+768 TTPEAVIDVEIPGPT
-783 PQESPGPSPSPAV
+783 PQGEVTPSPAA
-796 SPLPLEELA
+796 SPSLLEELS
-805 AAFAGG
+805 AAFAGR

>member
-10 GGILRVLRWIL
+10 GGILRALRWVL
-21 LIMVL
+21 LLMVL
-26 AILGFVLFMA
+26 AVLGFVLFMA
-36 VRLWDLDAWQDFDP
+36 AQLWDLDAWQDFDP
-50 DNILGAQQSLILY
+50 ANILGAQQSLILY
-63 DGENGELLRLHDK
+63 DGENGEILRLHDK

-81 IPLSQVPDLV
+81 IPLSDVPDLV

-106 PGVDVIRIAGAA
+106 PGVDVIRIVGAA

-159 ACQMEARYSKDEIL
+159 ACQMETRYSKDEIL

-201 QDLSVSQ
+201 KDLSVAQ

-216 KSPSHYA
+216 KSPSNYA
-223 PHLDYEASLARR
+223 PHLDFEASLARR

-251 ALADAKAET
+251 GLADAKGET
-260 IVILHDGTAGE
+260 MVILHDGTASE

-282 QEAMEILQVDSE
+282 QDAMEILQIDSE
-294 TLLTGGYRIYTA
+294 TLLSGGYRIYTA
-306 MDGAI
+306 MDSAI
-311 QSQCEAVFQQ
+311 QNQCEAIFQQ

-347 GGRGEYDAAMAFN
+347 GGRGAYDTAMAFN

-395 DEPTSFAEY
+395 DEPTTFAEY

-429 PAVKVLSEIGVS
+429 PAVKVLSDIGVS
-441 AGKKFAQSC
+441 AGKAFAQSC

-485 SGGIYNAPTCI
+485 SQGIYNTPTCI

-502 AGKELYAYQP
+502 TGKELYVYEP

-577 VWLGYDTSQ
+577 VWIGYDTSQ
-586 DGSLPQD
+586 DGALPQD

-605 QVFQGIYQDSTPRDF
+605 QLFQGLYQDRAPKEFS
-620 TMPAGVN
+620 MPSGVN
-627 TYKLDK
+627 AYKLDK
-633 RSPELY
+633 RTLERF
-639 HEPVLATALTPSAA
+639 HEPVLATALTPSSA
-653 IQAEV
+653 IQTEV

-671 WVVPSPPSGFRVYL
+671 WVVPSPPGEFRVYL
-685 GENGKPQITFTG
+685 GGDGKPQIAFTG
-697 RESFARY
+697 RESFAQY
-704 QLYRQKAGETPQ
+704 QLYRQKGTESPQ

-721 DGKGT
+721 DGKGAV
-726 ITYAD
+726 TYGDD
-731 SAALPGCRYTYYILP
+731 SALPGCTYTYYILP
-746 VHREMKVGG
+746 VHQEMNVGG
-755 ELVKGPATQKASV
+755 EQVKGPATKKVTV
-768 TTPEAVIDVEIPPAS
+768 TTPEAVIDVEIPGPT
-783 PQESPGPSPSPAV
+783 PQGEVTPSPAA
-796 SPLPLEELA
+796 SPSLLEELS
-805 AAFAGG
+805 AAFAGR

>member
-10 GGILRVLRWIL
+10 GGILRALRWVL
-21 LIMVL
+21 LLMVL
-26 AILGFVLFMA
+26 AVLGFVLFMA
-36 VRLWDLDAWQDFDP
+36 AQLWNLDAWQDFDP
-50 DNILGAQQSLILY
+50 ANILGAQQSLILY
-63 DGENGELLRLHDK
+63 DGENGEILRLHDK

-81 IPLSQVPDLV
+81 IPLSDVPDLV

-106 PGVDVIRIAGAA
+106 PGVDVIRIVGAA

-159 ACQMEARYSKDEIL
+159 ACQMETRYSKDEIL

-201 QDLSVSQ
+201 KDLSVAQ

-216 KSPSHYA
+216 KSPSNYA
-223 PHLDYEASLARR
+223 PHLDFEASLARR

-251 ALADAKAET
+251 GLADAKGET
-260 IVILHDGTAGE
+260 MVILHDGTASE

-282 QEAMEILQVDSE
+282 QDAMEILQIDSE
-294 TLLTGGYRIYTA
+294 TLLSGGYRIYTA
-306 MDGAI
+306 MDSAI
-311 QSQCEAVFQQ
+311 QNQCEAIFQQ

-347 GGRGEYDAAMAFN
+347 GGRGAYDTAMAFN

-395 DEPTSFAEY
+395 DEPTTFAEY

-429 PAVKVLSEIGVS
+429 PAVKVLSDIGVS
-441 AGKKFAQSC
+441 AGKAFAQSC

-485 SGGIYNAPTCI
+485 SQGIYNTPTCI

-502 AGKELYAYQP
+502 TGKELYVYEP

-577 VWLGYDTSQ
+577 VWIGYDTSQ
-586 DGSLPQD
+586 DGALPQD

-605 QVFQGIYQDSTPRDF
+605 QLFQGLYQDRAPKEFS
-620 TMPAGVN
+620 MPSGVN
-627 TYKLDK
+627 AYKLDK
-633 RSPELY
+633 RTLEMF
-639 HEPVLATALTPSAA
+639 HEPVLATALTPSSA
-653 IQAEV
+653 IQTEV

-671 WVVPSPPSGFRVYL
+671 WVVPSPPGEFRVYL
-685 GENGKPQITFTG
+685 GGDGKPQIAFTG
-697 RESFARY
+697 RESFAQY
-704 QLYRQKAGETPQ
+704 QLYRQKGTESPQ

-721 DGKGT
+721 DGKGAV
-726 ITYAD
+726 TYGDD
-731 SAALPGCRYTYYILP
+731 SALPGCTYTYYILP
-746 VHREMKVGG
+746 VHQEMNVGG
-755 ELVKGPATQKASV
+755 EQVKGPATKKVTV
-768 TTPEAVIDVEIPPAS
+768 TTPEAVIDVEIPGPT
-783 PQESPGPSPSPAV
+783 PQGEVTPSPAA
-796 SPLPLEELA
+796 SPSLLEELS
-805 AAFAGG
+805 AAFAGR

>member
-10 GGILRVLRWIL
+10 GGILRALRWVL
-21 LIMVL
+21 LLMVL
-26 AILGFVLFMA
+26 AVLGFVLFMA
-36 VRLWDLDAWQDFDP
+36 AQLWDLDAWQDFDP
-50 DNILGAQQSLILY
+50 ANILGAQQSLILY
-63 DGENGELLRLHDK
+63 DGENGEILRLHDK

-81 IPLSQVPDLV
+81 IPLSDVPDLV

-106 PGVDVIRIAGAA
+106 PGVDVIRIVGAA

-159 ACQMEARYSKDEIL
+159 ACQMETRYSKDEIL

-201 QDLSVSQ
+201 KDLSVAQ

-216 KSPSHYA
+216 KSPSNYA
-223 PHLDYEASLARR
+223 PHLDFEASLARR

-251 ALADAKAET
+251 GLADAKGET
-260 IVILHDGTAGE
+260 MVILHDGTASE

-282 QEAMEILQVDSE
+282 QDAMEILQIDSE
-294 TLLTGGYRIYTA
+294 TLLSGGYRIYTA
-306 MDGAI
+306 MDSAI
-311 QSQCEAVFQQ
+311 QNQCEAIFQQ

-347 GGRGEYDAAMAFN
+347 GGRGAYDTAMAFN

-395 DEPTSFAEY
+395 DEPTTFAEY
-404 SPRNFGNQYYGWV
+404 SPRNFGNKYYGWV

-429 PAVKVLSEIGVS
+429 PAVKVLSDIGVS
-441 AGKKFAQSC
+441 AGKAFAQSC

-485 SGGIYNAPTCI
+485 SQGIYNTPTCI

-502 AGKELYAYQP
+502 TGKELYVYEP

-558 GEGNRDAWMACYS
+558 GDGNRDAWMACYS

-577 VWLGYDTSQ
+577 VWIGYDTSQ
-586 DGSLPQD
+586 DGALPQD

-605 QVFQGIYQDSTPRDF
+605 QLFQGLYQDRAPKEFS
-620 TMPAGVN
+620 MPSGVN
-627 TYKLDK
+627 AYKLDK
-633 RSPELY
+633 RTLEMF
-639 HEPVLATALTPSAA
+639 HEPVLATALTPSSA
-653 IQAEV
+653 IQTEV

-671 WVVPSPPSGFRVYL
+671 WVVPSPPGEFRVYL
-685 GENGKPQITFTG
+685 GGDGKPQIAFTG
-697 RESFARY
+697 RESFTQY
-704 QLYRQKAGETPQ
+704 QLYRQKGTESPQ

-721 DGKGT
+721 DGKGAV
-726 ITYAD
+726 TYGDD
-731 SAALPGCRYTYYILP
+731 SALPGCTYTYYILP
-746 VHREMKVGG
+746 VHQEMNVGG
-755 ELVKGPATQKASV
+755 EQVKGPATKKVTV
-768 TTPEAVIDVEIPPAS
+768 TTPEAVIDVEIPGPT
-783 PQESPGPSPSPAV
+783 PQGEVTPSPAA
-796 SPLPLEELA
+796 SPSLLEELS
-805 AAFAGG
+805 AAFAGR

>member
-1 MEAISRKNK
+1 M
-10 GGILRVLRWIL
+10 
-21 LIMVL
+21 
-26 AILGFVLFMA
+26 
-36 VRLWDLDAWQDFDP
+36 
-50 DNILGAQQSLILY
+50 
-63 DGENGELLRLHDK
+63 
-76 EDRVS
+76 
-81 IPLSQVPDLV
+81 

-106 PGVDVIRIAGAA
+106 PGVDVIRIVGAA

-159 ACQMEARYSKDEIL
+159 ACQMETRYSKDEIL

-201 QDLSVSQ
+201 KDLSVAQ

-216 KSPSHYA
+216 KSPSNYA
-223 PHLDYEASLARR
+223 PHLDFEASLARR

-251 ALADAKAET
+251 GLADAKGET
-260 IVILHDGTAGE
+260 MVILHDGTASE

-282 QEAMEILQVDSE
+282 QDAMEILQIDSE
-294 TLLTGGYRIYTA
+294 TLLSGGYRIYTA
-306 MDGAI
+306 MDSAI
-311 QSQCEAVFQQ
+311 QNQCEAIFQQ

-347 GGRGEYDAAMAFN
+347 GGRGAYDTAMAFN

-395 DEPTSFAEY
+395 DEPTTFAEY

-429 PAVKVLSEIGVS
+429 PAVKVLSDIGVS
-441 AGKKFAQSC
+441 AGKAFAQSC

-485 SGGIYNAPTCI
+485 SQGIYNTPTCI

-502 AGKELYAYQP
+502 TGKELYVYEP

-577 VWLGYDTSQ
+577 VWIGYDTSQ
-586 DGSLPQD
+586 DGALPQD

-605 QVFQGIYQDSTPRDF
+605 QLFQGLYQDRAPKEFS
-620 TMPAGVN
+620 MPSGVN
-627 TYKLDK
+627 AYKLDK
-633 RSPELY
+633 RTLEMF
-639 HEPVLATALTPSAA
+639 HEPVLATALTPSSA
-653 IQAEV
+653 IQTEV

-671 WVVPSPPSGFRVYL
+671 WVVPSPPGEFRVYL
-685 GENGKPQITFTG
+685 GGDGKPQIAFTG
-697 RESFARY
+697 RESFAQY
-704 QLYRQKAGETPQ
+704 QLYRQKGTESPQ

-721 DGKGT
+721 DGKGAV
-726 ITYAD
+726 TYRDD
-731 SAALPGCRYTYYILP
+731 SALPGCTYTYYILP
-746 VHREMKVGG
+746 VHQEMNVGG
-755 ELVKGPATQKASV
+755 EQVKGPATKKVTV
-768 TTPEAVIDVEIPPAS
+768 TTPEAVIDVEIPGPT
-783 PQESPGPSPSPAV
+783 PQGEVTPSPAA
-796 SPLPLEELA
+796 SPSLLEELS
-805 AAFAGG
+805 AAFAGR

>member
-10 GGILRVLRWIL
+10 GGILRVLRWVL
-21 LIMVL
+21 LLMVL
-26 AILGFVLFMA
+26 AVLGFVLFMA
-36 VRLWDLDAWQDFDP
+36 AQLWDLDAWQDFDP
-50 DNILGAQQSLILY
+50 ANILGAQQSLILY

-106 PGVDVIRIAGAA
+106 PGVDVIRIVGAA

-159 ACQMEARYSKDEIL
+159 ACQMETRYSKDEIL

-201 QDLSVSQ
+201 KDLSVAQ

-216 KSPSHYA
+216 KSPSNYA
-223 PHLDYEASLARR
+223 PHLDFEASLARR

-251 ALADAKAET
+251 GLADAKGET
-260 IVILHDGTAGE
+260 MVILHDGTASE

-282 QEAMEILQVDSE
+282 QDAMEILQIDSE
-294 TLLTGGYRIYTA
+294 TLLSGGYRIYTA
-306 MDGAI
+306 MDSAI
-311 QSQCEAVFQQ
+311 QNQCEAIFQQ

-347 GGRGEYDAAMAFN
+347 GGRGAYDTAMAFN

-395 DEPTSFAEY
+395 DEPTTFAEY

-429 PAVKVLSEIGVS
+429 PAVKVLSDIGVS
-441 AGKKFAQSC
+441 AGKAFAQSC

-475 QIAGAYAAFA
+475 QIAGAYATFA
-485 SGGIYNAPTCI
+485 SQGIYNTPTCI

-502 AGKELYAYQP
+502 AGKELYVYEP

-577 VWLGYDTSQ
+577 VWIGYDTSQ
-586 DGSLPQD
+586 DGALPQD

-605 QVFQGIYQDSTPRDF
+605 QLFQGLYQDRAPKEFS
-620 TMPAGVN
+620 MPSGVN
-627 TYKLDK
+627 AYKLDK
-633 RSPELY
+633 RTLEMF
-639 HEPVLATALTPSAA
+639 HEPVLATALTPSSA
-653 IQAEV
+653 IQTEV

-671 WVVPSPPSGFRVYL
+671 WVVPSPPGEFRVYL
-685 GENGKPQITFTG
+685 GGDGKPQIAFTG
-697 RESFARY
+697 RESFAQY
-704 QLYRQKAGETPQ
+704 QLYRQKGTESPQ

-721 DGKGT
+721 DGKGAV
-726 ITYAD
+726 TYGDD
-731 SAALPGCRYTYYILP
+731 SALPGCTYTYYILP
-746 VHREMKVGG
+746 VHQEMNVGG
-755 ELVKGPATQKASV
+755 EQVKGPATKKVTV
-768 TTPEAVIDVEIPPAS
+768 TTPEAVIDVEIPGPT
-783 PQESPGPSPSPAV
+783 PQGEVTPSPAA
-796 SPLPLEELA
+796 SPSLLEELS
-805 AAFAGG
+805 AAFAGR

>member
-10 GGILRVLRWIL
+10 GGILRALRWVL
-21 LIMVL
+21 LLMVL
-26 AILGFVLFMA
+26 AVLGFVLFMA
-36 VRLWDLDAWQDFDP
+36 AQLWDLDAWQDFDP
-50 DNILGAQQSLILY
+50 ANILGAQQSLILY

-106 PGVDVIRIAGAA
+106 PGVDVIRIVGAA

-159 ACQMEARYSKDEIL
+159 ACQMETRYSKDEIL

-201 QDLSVSQ
+201 KDLSVAQ

-216 KSPSHYA
+216 KSPSNYA
-223 PHLDYEASLARR
+223 PHLDFEASLARR

-251 ALADAKAET
+251 GLADAKGET
-260 IVILHDGTAGE
+260 MVILHDGTASE

-282 QEAMEILQVDSE
+282 QDAMEILQIDSE
-294 TLLTGGYRIYTA
+294 TLLSGGYRIYTA
-306 MDGAI
+306 MDSAI
-311 QSQCEAVFQQ
+311 QNQCEAIFQQ

-347 GGRGEYDAAMAFN
+347 GGRGAYDTAMAFN

-395 DEPTSFAEY
+395 DEPTTFAEY

-429 PAVKVLSEIGVS
+429 PAVKVLSDIGVS
-441 AGKKFAQSC
+441 AGKAFAQSC

-475 QIAGAYAAFA
+475 QIAGAYATFA
-485 SGGIYNAPTCI
+485 SQGIYNTPTCI

-502 AGKELYAYQP
+502 AGKELYVYEP

-577 VWLGYDTSQ
+577 VWIGYDTSQ
-586 DGSLPQD
+586 DGALPQD

-605 QVFQGIYQDSTPRDF
+605 QLFQGLYQDRAPKEFS
-620 TMPAGVN
+620 MPSGVN
-627 TYKLDK
+627 AYKLDK
-633 RSPELY
+633 RTLEMF
-639 HEPVLATALTPSAA
+639 HEPVLATALTPSSA
-653 IQAEV
+653 IQTEV

-671 WVVPSPPSGFRVYL
+671 WVVPSPPGEFRVYL
-685 GENGKPQITFTG
+685 GGDGKPQIAFTG
-697 RESFARY
+697 RESFAQY
-704 QLYRQKAGETPQ
+704 QLYRQKGTESPQ

-721 DGKGT
+721 DGKGAV
-726 ITYAD
+726 TYGDD
-731 SAALPGCRYTYYILP
+731 SALPGCTYTYYILP
-746 VHREMKVGG
+746 VHQEMNVGG
-755 ELVKGPATQKASV
+755 EQVKGPATKKVTV
-768 TTPEAVIDVEIPPAS
+768 TTPEAVIDVEIPGPT
-783 PQESPGPSPSPAV
+783 PQGEVTPSPAA
-796 SPLPLEELA
+796 SPSLLEELS
-805 AAFAGG
+805 AAFAGR

>member
-10 GGILRVLRWIL
+10 GGILRALRWVL
-21 LIMVL
+21 LLMVL
-26 AILGFVLFMA
+26 AVLGFVLFMA
-36 VRLWDLDAWQDFDP
+36 AQLWDLDAWQDFDP
-50 DNILGAQQSLILY
+50 ANILGAQQSLILY
-63 DGENGELLRLHDK
+63 NGENGEILRLHDK

-81 IPLSQVPDLV
+81 IPLSDVPDLV

-106 PGVDVIRIAGAA
+106 PGVDVIRIVGAA

-159 ACQMEARYSKDEIL
+159 ACQMETRYSKDEIL

-201 QDLSVSQ
+201 KDLSVAQ

-216 KSPSHYA
+216 KSPSNYA
-223 PHLDYEASLARR
+223 PHLDFEASLARR

-251 ALADAKAET
+251 GLADAKGET
-260 IVILHDGTAGE
+260 MVILHDGTASE

-282 QEAMEILQVDSE
+282 QDAMEILQIDSE
-294 TLLTGGYRIYTA
+294 TLLSGGYRIYTA
-306 MDGAI
+306 MDSAI
-311 QSQCEAVFQQ
+311 QNQCEAIFQQ

-347 GGRGEYDAAMAFN
+347 GGRGAYDTAMAFN

-395 DEPTSFAEY
+395 DEPTTFAEY
-404 SPRNFGNQYYGWV
+404 SPRNFGNKYYGWV

-429 PAVKVLSEIGVS
+429 PAVKVLSDIGVS
-441 AGKKFAQSC
+441 AGKAFAQSC

-485 SGGIYNAPTCI
+485 SQGIYNTPTCI

-502 AGKELYAYQP
+502 TGKELYVYEP

-577 VWLGYDTSQ
+577 VWIGYDTSQ
-586 DGSLPQD
+586 DGALPQD

-605 QVFQGIYQDSTPRDF
+605 QLFQGLYQDRAPKEFS
-620 TMPAGVN
+620 MPSGVN
-627 TYKLDK
+627 AYKLDK
-633 RSPELY
+633 RTLEMF
-639 HEPVLATALTPSAA
+639 HEPVLATALTPSSA
-653 IQAEV
+653 IQTEV

-671 WVVPSPPSGFRVYL
+671 WVVPSPPGEFRVYL
-685 GENGKPQITFTG
+685 GGDGKPQIAFTG
-697 RESFARY
+697 RESFAQY
-704 QLYRQKAGETPQ
+704 QLYRQKGTESPQ

-721 DGKGT
+721 DGKGAV
-726 ITYAD
+726 TYGDD
-731 SAALPGCRYTYYILP
+731 SALPGCTYTYYILP
-746 VHREMKVGG
+746 VHQEMNVGG
-755 ELVKGPATQKASV
+755 EQVKGPATKKVTV
-768 TTPEAVIDVEIPPAS
+768 TTPEAVIDVEIPGPT
-783 PQESPGPSPSPAV
+783 PQGEVTPSPAA
-796 SPLPLEELA
+796 SPSLLEELS
-805 AAFAGG
+805 AAFAGR